1 MKSEDLRLNIIV
13 NGDAGRKEILDT
25 EKEISKLES
34 EIKSLKKAEGDH
46 SKEIS
51 ETNKKL
57 TEAKSKYAELQRQ
70 MNLGQKTMAE
80 LKSHI
85 KATRAALEK
94 AVPGTENWDALNA
107 ELIISQKRF
116 RELTTQAQNT
126 QNALRKGW
134 DNLGKLSV
142 ATNNIVQLYGRFSGQ
157 IEQAKQSWLQYDEA
171 LVDAMKTTGLSRDE
185 IEELSAE
192 LKKFDTRT
200 AQNEL
205 LSLAR
210 VGGKLGISGKEDL
223 LEFVSAADKINVAL
237 KEDLGGDAEAAIG
250 QIGKLVD
257 IFQLKGQMGLE
268 KAMLSVGSAINEL
281 GAASTAN
288 EGYIVNFTNRLAGIA
303 PNAKISIDKIL
314 GLAST
319 LDANAQAAETAATA
333 IGQTITAMFRKTE
346 TFAQIAKMPFEEF
359 RDLLNNDVNA
369 ALVKVLEGMKGDQGL
384 FDIVDAMDEMNL
396 NGQRATTVLGALAN
410 NVDMLKT
417 QQQLANEA
425 FQEGTSLTDEFN
437 TKNESATAIQEKLKK
452 RITETS
458 VEIGQK
464 LMPAANIAI
473 SGTNTFL
480 GVISKL
486 ITLLGKYGYA
496 IGTVTTLTALYI
508 AKKKIAYLFSAEF
521 RAALL
526 KEVAVLEASSKANSL
541 HTVTLKILAGG
552 YKTAGAAAK
561 AFGKA
566 LIANPVGLVIAA
578 VAALAQGIASLVSKS
593 REATKELRELNSRTI
608 DTTSSFVKAQAEID
622 KERKSLEELKEA
634 ATKAA
639 KGSDERKRAIEKINE
654 LYGDYLPHLLTEKTS
669 NEELETAL
677 ANVNTQLE
685 QRIKL
690 RARESAEL
698 DVLQQK
704 EDTVKATLHALGAEY
719 EKQNGRKMS
728 TSDIETL
735 TKGISKSYDAGQMTD
750 DLKDEISTVFGRDV
764 DWNTSAKHTVYAAPN
779 LPPTVKG
786 SATDSPLVNIG
797 NEFAKAAANGNELR
811 SVIKGL
817 YGDLT
822 SEPSGNITP
831 LGKLVD
837 GTTKNSGGGTGG
849 NGGSG
854 GGSDDDKW
862 RLDKDEAYLR
872 GKIDLQK
879 KYAAKEIATKDELD
893 AQILQLEID
902 TLDRRIK
909 SGKVGG
915 EELLKLQEQLAGKRA
930 QQTEK
935 ESRKDEQQAKEEAR
949 KKEEQAKTA
958 TQLAIDAEKDLKEKA
973 IKEENRRYEAEKKKA
988 EGNAESLEL
997 VEKIHQN
1004 KLDRIEID
1012 AFNREIKRL
1021 EDEHKLRRT
1030 QMENSQAAEL
1040 LAFKGT
1046 EEEKAALK
1054 RKHTQELAEFDVEY
1068 LQSLET
1074 MLQKVADD
1082 RTLEG
1087 MSVSLD
1093 DADYNKIMQQLADII
1108 KRKNA
1113 AAGNAQEASQEPSDS
1128 PKKESHSV
1136 LEGTGKGSLFGV
1148 SQEDWETLFS
1158 NIAQGKFGAEDLRT
1172 TIAGI
1177 GGAAQEAFSLAS
1189 KFMDLAKKKEDAQ
1202 LKEYKKNQDN
1212 RKNSLE
1218 KRLNAGLITESQYNA
1233 QVEQMDAE
1241 YDAYQEE
1248 LALKQAKR
1256 EKTMNLTQAIINTA
1270 LGVTSTLAQFGATPW
1285 GIAAAAVS
1293 AAMGAAEIAIIA
1305 SQPITTGAEEGGYIG
1320 VRRRQDGR
1328 TFNARMNPDA
1338 RGFVTQPTV
1347 IVGENGSEY
1356 VIPHEALENPSLLP
1370 IISTMETARRNG
1382 KLRSL
1387 NFSAVYPVTAMPG
1400 RVSGGFIDGG
1410 NSQPVAASSDGIDSP
1425 ASDAALTKAIEKLMK
1440 KLDEPITARV
1450 SMLGKGGI
1458 KETEEK
1464 YNRIKRRGQLG

>member
-25 EKEISKLES
+25 EKAISKLES
-34 EIKSLKKAEGDH
+34 ELKSLKKAEGDH
-46 SKEIS
+46 SKEIAD
-51 ETNKKL
+51 TNKRL

-70 MNLGQKTMAE
+70 MSLDQKTMAE

-94 AVPGTENWDALNA
+94 AVPGTDNWDALNA

-116 RELTTQAQNT
+116 RELAIQAKNT
-126 QNALRKGW
+126 QNTLLKGW
-134 DNLGKLSV
+134 DNFGKLSV
-142 ATNNIVQLYGRFSGQ
+142 ASNNIIQLYSRFSGR
-157 IEQAKQSWLQYDEA
+157 IDEAKQSWLQYDEA

-185 IEELSAE
+185 IEDLSE
-192 LKKFDTRT
+192 KLKKFDTRT

-210 VGGKLGISGKEDL
+210 VGGKLGLSAKEDL

-268 KAMLSVGSAINEL
+268 RAMLSVGSAINEL

-303 PNAKISIDKIL
+303 PNASISIDKIL

-333 IGQTITAMFRKTE
+333 IGQTITAIFKKTE
-346 TFAQIAKMPFEEF
+346 TFAEIASMPFEEF
-359 RDLLNNDVNA
+359 RNLLETDVNA
-369 ALVKVLEGMKGDQGL
+369 ALIKVLEGMKGDQGL
-384 FDIVDAMDEMNL
+384 FDIVDAMGEMHL

-417 QQQLANEA
+417 QQQLANAA
-425 FQEGTSLTDEFN
+425 FQEGTSLTNEFN
-437 TKNESATAIQEKLKK
+437 AKNESATAIQEKLKK

-464 LMPAANIAI
+464 LMPLSNEMIGHTGNFLKIISQLVGLIVKYEVALKVLGGSIVLYNI
-473 SGTNTFL
+473 
-480 GVISKL
+480 
-486 ITLLGKYGYA
+486 Y
-496 IGTVTTLTALYI
+496 
-508 AKKKIAYLFSAEF
+508 KKIAYLFSAEF
-521 RAALL
+521 RTAIL
-526 KEVAVLEASSKANSL
+526 KEVAVLEAAGKANSL
-541 HTVTLKILAGG
+541 HTVSLKILAGG

-566 LIANPVGLVIAA
+566 LIANPVGLVIAGI
-578 VAALAQGIASLVSKS
+578 AALAQGISFLVSKS
-593 REATKELRELNSRTI
+593 REATKELRELNKRTV

-622 KERKSLEELKEA
+622 KERKSLEELKDA

-639 KGSDERKRAIEKINE
+639 EGSDERKRVIDKINE
-654 LYGDYLPHLLTEKTS
+654 LYGDYLPNLLTEKSS

-677 ANVNTQLE
+677 KNVNTQLE
-685 QRIKL
+685 QKIKL
-690 RARESAEL
+690 QARENAEM
-698 DVLQQK
+698 DISKHRTDAIKGAVDAIIDSYKKINGQNMPAEAISSITTK
-704 EDTVKATLHALGAEY
+704 VATAYDT
-719 EKQNGRKMS
+719 N
-728 TSDIETL
+728 DIEGLKKDIEDSVGKELPTWDFYSL
-735 TKGISKSYDAGQMTD
+735 GNIKDWGLIS
-750 DLKDEISTVFGRDV
+750 LK
-764 DWNTSAKHTVYAAPN
+764 Y
-779 LPPTVKG
+779 
-786 SATDSPLVNIG
+786 
-797 NEFAKAAANGNELR
+797 EFQTAIDKGNELR
-811 SVIKGL
+811 ATVNGL
-817 YGDLT
+817 FGELGNG
-822 SEPSGNITP
+822 PSGNPAP
-831 LGKLVD
+831 LGSLVD
-837 GTTKNSGGGTGG
+837 GANGNTGTG
-849 NGGSG
+849 SK
-854 GGSDDDKW
+854 DKELSAEEKK
-862 RLDKDEAYLR
+862 RLEKE
-872 GKIDLQK
+872 
-879 KYAAKEIATKDELD
+879 AAKERE
-893 AQILQLEID
+893 
-902 TLDRRIK
+902 R
-909 SGKVGG
+909 
-915 EELLKLQEQLAGKRA
+915 QER
-930 QQTEK
+930 
-935 ESRKDEQQAKEEAR
+935 ESQREEQQRAKEEAKR
-949 KKEEQAKTA
+949 IEEQEK
-958 TQLAIDAEKDLKEKA
+958 LKGRLIIESEKDLTQKA
-973 IKEENRRYEAEKKKA
+973 LKEEERRYDEEKKTA
-988 EGNAESLEL
+988 EGNAELLEL
-997 VEKIHQN
+997 VERTHRNRIDKIQF
-1004 KLDRIEID
+1004 D

-1021 EDEHKLRRT
+1021 EEEHRLKRQ

-1054 RKHTQELAEFDVEY
+1054 RKHTAELANFDVEY
-1068 LQSLET
+1068 LQNLEA
-1074 MLQKVADD
+1074 MLQKVADAK
-1082 RTLEG
+1082 TLEG

-1113 AAGNAQEASQEPSDS
+1113 AVGTAQESSQEPSDS
-1128 PKKESHSV
+1128 PKKESHS
-1136 LEGTGKGSLFGV
+1136 LTEGTGKGSLFGV
-1148 SQEDWETLFS
+1148 SQDEWETFFANLKE
-1158 NIAQGKFGAEDLRT
+1158 GKFGAEDLQT
-1172 TIAGI
+1172 VVTGI

-1189 KFMDLAKKKEDAQ
+1189 KFMDLTKKKEDAQ
-1202 LKEYKKNQDN
+1202 LKDYKKNQDN
-1212 RKNSLE
+1212 RKKSLE

-1256 EKTMNLTQAIINTA
+1256 DKALNLTQAIINTA
-1270 LGVTSTLAQFGATPW
+1270 LSVTSTIAQLGATPW
-1285 GIAAAAVS
+1285 GIAAAAIA

-1305 SQPITTGAEEGGYIG
+1305 SQPVTSGAEEGGYIG
-1320 VRRRQDGR
+1320 VKRRQDDKS
-1328 TFNARMNPDA
+1328 FNARLNPDA
-1338 RGFVTQPTV
+1338 RGFVSSPTV

-1387 NFSAVYPVTAMPG
+1387 NFNAVYPATAMPG
-1400 RVSGGFIDGG
+1400 RVSGGFIDDG
-1410 NSQPVAASSDGIDSP
+1410 NSRIVTTSSDGHEGT
-1425 ASDAALTKAIEKLMK
+1425 ATDAALTKAIEKLTK

-1458 KETEEK
+1458 KETEDK
-1464 YNRIKRRGQLG
+1464 YNKLKRRGQLG

>member
-25 EKEISKLES
+25 KKEISKLES

-51 ETNKKL
+51 ETNKRL
-57 TEAKSKYAELQRQ
+57 TEAKSKYAELERQ
-70 MNLGQKTMAE
+70 MKLDQKTMAE

-116 RELTTQAQNT
+116 RELAIQAQNT

-142 ATNNIVQLYGRFSGQ
+142 AANNIVQLYGRFSGQ

-268 KAMLSVGSAINEL
+268 RAMLSVGSAINEL

-303 PNAKISIDKIL
+303 PNASISIDKIL

-333 IGQTITAMFRKTE
+333 IGQTITAMFKKTE

-359 RDLLNNDVNA
+359 RNLLETDVNA
-369 ALVKVLEGMKGDQGL
+369 ALIKVLEGMKGDQGL
-384 FDIVDAMDEMNL
+384 FDIVDAMGEMHL

-425 FQEGTSLTDEFN
+425 FQEGTSLTNEFN
-437 TKNESATAIQEKLKK
+437 TKNESATAIQDKLKK

-464 LMPAANIAI
+464 LMPAANMVIG
-473 SGTNTFL
+473 GTNTFL

-486 ITLLGKYGYA
+486 ITLLGKYQAA
-496 IGTVTTLTALYI
+496 IITVTGLTALYV

-526 KEVAVLEASSKANSL
+526 KEVAVLEAAGKANSL
-541 HTVTLKILAGG
+541 HTVSLKILAGG

-578 VAALAQGIASLVSKS
+578 VAALAQGISFLVSKS
-593 REATKELRELNSRTI
+593 REATKELRELNKRTV

-622 KERKSLEELKEA
+622 KERKSLEELKDA

-639 KGSDERKRAIEKINE
+639 EGSDERKRVIDKINE
-654 LYGDYLPHLLTEKTS
+654 LYGDYLPQLLTEKTS

-677 ANVNTQLE
+677 KNVNTQLE
-685 QRIKL
+685 QKIKL
-690 RARESAEL
+690 QARENAEM
-698 DVLQQK
+698 DIQK
-704 EDTVKATLHALGAEY
+704 HRTDAIKGAVDAIISSY
-719 EKQNGRKMS
+719 KKITGQNMPTEAIS
-728 TSDIETL
+728 SIT
-735 TKGISKSYDAGQMTD
+735 TK
-750 DLKDEISTVFGRDV
+750 V
-764 DWNTSAKHTVYAAPN
+764 
-779 LPPTVKG
+779 
-786 SATDSPLVNIG
+786 
-797 NEFAKAAANGNELR
+797 AKAYDTND
-811 SVIKGL
+811 IKGL
-817 YGDLT
+817 QKDIEESIGKELPTWDFYSLGNTKDWGLISLKSEFQTAIDKGIELRATVNGLFGDL
-822 SEPSGNITP
+822 SNGPSGNTAP
-831 LGKLVD
+831 LGSLVE
-837 GTTKNSGGGTGG
+837 GTNGNTGTG
-849 NGGSG
+849 SK
-854 GGSDDDKW
+854 DKELSAEEKK
-862 RLDKDEAYLR
+862 RLEKE
-872 GKIDLQK
+872 
-879 KYAAKEIATKDELD
+879 AAKERE
-893 AQILQLEID
+893 
-902 TLDRRIK
+902 R
-909 SGKVGG
+909 
-915 EELLKLQEQLAGKRA
+915 QERERQR
-930 QQTEK
+930 E
-935 ESRKDEQQAKEEAR
+935 EQQRAKEEAKR
-949 KKEEQAKTA
+949 IEEQEK
-958 TQLAIDAEKDLKEKA
+958 LKGRLIIESEKDLTQKA
-973 IKEENRRYEAEKKKA
+973 LKEEERRYDEEKKKA
-988 EGNAESLEL
+988 EGNAELLEL
-997 VEKIHQN
+997 VERTHRNRIDKIQF
-1004 KLDRIEID
+1004 D

-1021 EDEHKLRRT
+1021 EEEHRLKRQ

-1054 RKHTQELAEFDVEY
+1054 RKHTAELANFDVEY
-1068 LQSLET
+1068 LQNLEA
-1074 MLQKVADD
+1074 MLQKVADAK
-1082 RTLEG
+1082 TLEG

-1093 DADYNKIMQQLADII
+1093 DADYNKIMQQLTDII

-1113 AAGNAQEASQEPSDS
+1113 AVGTAQESSQEPSDS
-1128 PKKESHSV
+1128 PKKESHS
-1136 LEGTGKGSLFGV
+1136 LTEGTGKGSLFGV
-1148 SQEDWETLFS
+1148 SQDEWETFFANLKE
-1158 NIAQGKFGAEDLRT
+1158 GKFGAEDLQT
-1172 TIAGI
+1172 VVTGI

-1189 KFMDLAKKKEDAQ
+1189 KFMDLTKKKEDAQ
-1202 LKEYKKNQDN
+1202 LKDYKKNQDN
-1212 RKNSLE
+1212 RKKSLE

-1256 EKTMNLTQAIINTA
+1256 DKALNLTQAIINTA
-1270 LGVTSTLAQFGATPW
+1270 LSVTSTIAQLGATPW
-1285 GIAAAAVS
+1285 GIAAAAIA

-1305 SQPITTGAEEGGYIG
+1305 SQPVTSGAEEGGYIG
-1320 VRRRQDGR
+1320 VKRRQDGKS
-1328 TFNARMNPDA
+1328 FNARLNPDA
-1338 RGFVTQPTV
+1338 RGFVSSPTV

-1387 NFSAVYPVTAMPG
+1387 NFNAVYPATAMPG
-1400 RVSGGFIDGG
+1400 RVSGGFIDDG
-1410 NSQPVAASSDGIDSP
+1410 NSRIVTTSSDGHEGT
-1425 ASDAALTKAIEKLMK
+1425 ATDAALTKAIEKLTK

-1458 KETEEK
+1458 KETEDK
-1464 YNRIKRRGQLG
+1464 YNKLKRRGQLG

>member
-25 EKEISKLES
+25 EKAISKLES
-34 EIKSLKKAEGDH
+34 ELKSLKKAEGDH

-57 TEAKSKYAELQRQ
+57 TDAKSKYAELQRQ
-70 MNLGQKTMAE
+70 MNLDQKTMAE

-85 KATRAALEK
+85 KTTRAALEK
-94 AVPGTENWDALNA
+94 AVPGTKNWDALNA
-107 ELIISQKRF
+107 ELMETRKRF
-116 RELTTQAQNT
+116 RELEKQSLSTKDVLSETLTNIGNMAIGARAIT
-126 QNALRKGW
+126 DIISGLW
-134 DNLGKLSV
+134 DK
-142 ATNNIVQLYGRFSGQ
+142 T
-157 IEQAKQSWLQYDEA
+157 EQARESWLQYDEA

-185 IEELSAE
+185 IEELSEE

-210 VGGKLGISGKEDL
+210 VGGKLGLSGKEDL

-268 KAMLSVGSAINEL
+268 RAMLSVGSAINEL

-303 PNAKISIDKIL
+303 PNASISIDKIL

-333 IGQTITAMFRKTE
+333 IGQTITAMFKKTE

-359 RDLLNNDVNA
+359 RDLLTNDVNG

-384 FDIVDAMDEMNL
+384 FDIVDAMDEMHL

-425 FQEGTSLTDEFN
+425 FQEGTSLTNEFN

-464 LMPAANIAI
+464 LMPIANMTIGV
-473 SGTNTFL
+473 SNSFL
-480 GVISKL
+480 GIISKL

-496 IGTVTTLTALYI
+496 IGTATALTALYI
-508 AKKKIAYLFSAEF
+508 AKKKIAYLFSADF

-526 KEVAVLEASSKANSL
+526 KEVATLEAAGKANSL
-541 HTVTLKILAGG
+541 HTVSLKILAGG

-578 VAALAQGIASLVSKS
+578 VAVLAQGIASLVSKS
-593 REATKELRELNSRTI
+593 REATRELRELNSRTI
-608 DTTSSFVKAQAEID
+608 DTTSSFVKAQSEID
-622 KERKSLEELKEA
+622 KERKSLEELKDA

-639 KGSDERKRAIEKINE
+639 EGSDERKRVIDKINE
-654 LYGDYLPHLLTEKTS
+654 LYGDYLPNLLTEKTS

-677 ANVNTQLE
+677 KSVNTQLE
-685 QRIKL
+685 QKIKL
-690 RARESAEL
+690 QARENAEM
-698 DVLQQK
+698 DIQK
-704 EDTVKATLHALGAEY
+704 HRTDAIKGAVDAIISSY
-719 EKQNGRKMS
+719 KKITGQNMPAEAIS
-728 TSDIETL
+728 SIT
-735 TKGISKSYDAGQMTD
+735 TK
-750 DLKDEISTVFGRDV
+750 V
-764 DWNTSAKHTVYAAPN
+764 
-779 LPPTVKG
+779 
-786 SATDSPLVNIG
+786 
-797 NEFAKAAANGNELR
+797 AKAYDTND
-811 SVIKGL
+811 IKGL
-817 YGDLT
+817 QKDIEESIGKELPTWDFYSLGNTKDWGLISLKSEFQTAIDKGIELRATVNGLFGDL
-822 SEPSGNITP
+822 SNGPSGNTAP
-831 LGKLVD
+831 LGSLVE
-837 GTTKNSGGGTGG
+837 GTNGNAGTDPKNKELSAEER
-849 NGGSG
+849 
-854 GGSDDDKW
+854 K
-862 RLDKDEAYLR
+862 RLEEEA
-872 GKIDLQK
+872 K
-879 KYAAKEIATKDELD
+879 KERER
-893 AQILQLEID
+893 QERERQ
-902 TLDRRIK
+902 R
-909 SGKVGG
+909 
-915 EELLKLQEQLAGKRA
+915 EEK
-930 QQTEK
+930 
-935 ESRKDEQQAKEEAR
+935 QQAKEEAR
-949 KKEEQAKTA
+949 KIEEQEKLKGRLIIESETDLTEKALKEEQ
-958 TQLAIDAEKDLKEKA
+958 L
-973 IKEENRRYEAEKKKA
+973 RYDEEKKTA
-988 EGNAESLEL
+988 EGNAELLEL
-997 VEKIHQN
+997 VERTHRNRIDKIQF
-1004 KLDRIEID
+1004 D

-1021 EDEHKLRRT
+1021 EDEHRLKRQ

-1054 RKHTQELAEFDVEY
+1054 RKHTAELANFDVEY
-1068 LQSLET
+1068 LQNLEA
-1074 MLQKVADD
+1074 MLQEVADTK
-1082 RTLEG
+1082 TLEG

-1108 KRKNA
+1108 RRKNA
-1113 AAGNAQEASQEPSDS
+1113 AAGTAQEASQEPSDGNR
-1128 PKKESHSV
+1128 KESHS
-1136 LEGTGKGSLFGV
+1136 LTEGTGKGSLFGV
-1148 SQEDWETLFS
+1148 SQDDWETFFANLKE
-1158 NIAQGKFGAEDLRT
+1158 GKFGAEDLQT
-1172 TIAGI
+1172 VVAGI

-1189 KFMDLAKKKEDAQ
+1189 KFMDLTKKKEDAQ
-1202 LKEYKKNQDN
+1202 LKDYKKNQDN
-1212 RKNSLE
+1212 RKKSLE

-1256 EKTMNLTQAIINTA
+1256 DKALNLTQAIINTA
-1270 LGVTSTLAQFGATPW
+1270 LSVTSTIAQLGATPW
-1285 GIAAAAVS
+1285 GIAAAAIA

-1305 SQPITTGAEEGGYIG
+1305 SQPVTSGAEEGGYIG
-1320 VRRRQDGR
+1320 VKRRQDGKS
-1328 TFNARMNPDA
+1328 FNARLNPDA
-1338 RGFVTQPTV
+1338 RGFVSSPTV

-1356 VIPHEALENPSLLP
+1356 VIPHEALENPTLLP

-1387 NFSAVYPVTAMPG
+1387 NFNAVYPATAMPG
-1400 RVSGGFIDGG
+1400 RVSGGFIDDG
-1410 NSQPVAASSDGIDSP
+1410 NSRIVTTSSDGHEGT
-1425 ASDAALTKAIEKLMK
+1425 ATDAALTKAIEKLTK

-1458 KETEEK
+1458 KETEDK
-1464 YNRIKRRGQLG
+1464 YNKLKRRGQLG

>member
-25 EKEISKLES
+25 EKAISKLES
-34 EIKSLKKAEGDH
+34 ELKSLKNAEGDH
-46 SKEIS
+46 SKEIAK
-51 ETNKKL
+51 TNKKL
-57 TEAKSKYAELQRQ
+57 SEAKSRYSELQRQ
-70 MNLGQKTMAE
+70 MTLDKMTMAE

-107 ELIISQKRF
+107 ELMETRKRF
-116 RELTTQAQNT
+116 RELEKQS
-126 QNALRKGW
+126 
-134 DNLGKLSV
+134 LSTKDV
-142 ATNNIVQLYGRFSGQ
+142 LSMTLTNIGNMAIGARAITDIISGLWNKT
-157 IEQAKQSWLQYDEA
+157 EQARESWLQYDEA

-185 IEELSAE
+185 IEDLSAG

-210 VGGKLGISGKEDL
+210 VGGKLGLSAKEDL

-268 KAMLSVGSAINEL
+268 RAMLSVGSAINEL

-303 PNAKISIDKIL
+303 PNASISIDKIL

-333 IGQTITAMFRKTE
+333 IGQTITAMFKKTE

-359 RDLLNNDVNA
+359 RNLLETDVNA
-369 ALVKVLEGMKGDQGL
+369 ALIKVLEGMKGDQGL
-384 FDIVDAMDEMNL
+384 FDIVDAMGEMHL

-410 NVDMLKT
+410 NVEMLKE
-417 QQQLANEA
+417 QQSLANEA
-425 FQEGTSLTDEFN
+425 FMEGTSLTNEFN

-464 LMPAANIAI
+464 LMPIANMTIGV
-473 SGTNTFL
+473 SNSFL
-480 GVISKL
+480 GIISKL

-496 IGTVTTLTALYI
+496 IGTATALTALYI
-508 AKKKIAYLFSAEF
+508 AKKKIAYIFSADF

-526 KEVAVLEASSKANSL
+526 KEVAVLEAAGKANSL
-541 HTVTLKILAGG
+541 HTVSLKILAGG

-578 VAALAQGIASLVSKS
+578 VAALAQGISFLVSKS
-593 REATKELRELNSRTI
+593 REATKELRELNKRTV

-622 KERKSLEELKEA
+622 KERKSLEELKDA

-639 KGSDERKRAIEKINE
+639 EGSDERKRVIDKINE
-654 LYGDYLPHLLTEKTS
+654 LYGDYLPQLLTEKTS

-677 ANVNTQLE
+677 KNVNTQLE
-685 QRIKL
+685 QKIKL
-690 RARESAEL
+690 QARENAEM
-698 DVLQQK
+698 DIQQHK
-704 EDTVKATLHALGAEY
+704 MDAVKAALDSFNKRY
-719 EKQNGRKMS
+719 EKMNKGQSLSAAQVGSLTGALSQYYDMPDISHFIEMRDVIAGIFDETADNQDRQVNNIIALFTEAQENGVKLRSMVDGLFGVQSSGKNAPLG
-728 TSDIETL
+728 TL
-735 TKGISKSYDAGQMTD
+735 TGG
-750 DLKDEISTVFGRDV
+750 STE
-764 DWNTSAKHTVYAAPN
+764 N
-779 LPPTVKG
+779 
-786 SATDSPLVNIG
+786 
-797 NEFAKAAANGNELR
+797 
-811 SVIKGL
+811 
-817 YGDLT
+817 
-822 SEPSGNITP
+822 SG
-831 LGKLVD
+831 D
-837 GTTKNSGGGTGG
+837 GTGGTGSP
-849 NGGSG
+849 GSSTG
-854 GGSDDDKW
+854 ETAAEKSA
-862 RLDKDEAYLR
+862 LA
-872 GKIDLQK
+872 LQK
-879 KYAAKEIATKDELD
+879 GLEQVFQEINEESEKLFQETLKRIEQD
-893 AQILQLEID
+893 AEM
-902 TLDRRIK
+902 K
-909 SGKVGG
+909 
-915 EELLKLQEQLAGKRA
+915 
-930 QQTEK
+930 
-935 ESRKDEQQAKEEAR
+935 
-949 KKEEQAKTA
+949 
-958 TQLAIDAEKDLKEKA
+958 TQLVIDNEKDLTQKA
-973 IKEENRRYEAEKKKA
+973 IMEEDWRYEKERTKA
-988 EGNAESLEL
+988 GDNAELLEL
-997 VEKIHQN
+997 AETKHQN
-1004 KLDRIEID
+1004 NLDKIRLD
-1012 AFNREIKRL
+1012 AFNREVKRL

-1054 RKHTQELAEFDVEY
+1054 RKHTQELAEFDVKY
-1068 LQSLET
+1068 LQDLEEK
-1074 MLQKVADD
+1074 LQEIVDAK
-1082 RTLEG
+1082 TLEG
-1087 MSVSLD
+1087 MSVGFD
-1093 DADYNKIMQQLADII
+1093 EKQYREIMQQLADII

-1113 AAGNAQEASQEPSDS
+1113 AAGEAEEASQDPNEG
-1128 PKKESHSV
+1128 HSIK
-1136 LEGTGKGSLFGV
+1136 EGTGKGSILGV
-1148 SQEDWETLFS
+1148 AIDEWQVLIEHIKE
-1158 NIAQGKFGAEDLRT
+1158 GKLSAEDFQNVVT
-1172 TIAGI
+1172 GI
-1177 GGAAQEAFSLAS
+1177 GSAAEYAFSTAS
-1189 KFMDLAKKKEDAQ
+1189 KFMDLTKKKEDAQ
-1202 LKEYKKNQDN
+1202 LKDYKKNQDN
-1212 RKNSLE
+1212 RKKSLE

-1256 EKTMNLTQAIINTA
+1256 DKALNLTQAIINTA
-1270 LGVTSTLAQFGATPW
+1270 LSVTSTIAQLGATPW
-1285 GIAAAAVS
+1285 GIAAAAIA

-1305 SQPITTGAEEGGYIG
+1305 SQPVTSGAEEGGYIG
-1320 VRRRQDGR
+1320 VKRRQDGKS
-1328 TFNARMNPDA
+1328 FNARLNPDA
-1338 RGFVTQPTV
+1338 RGFVSSPTV

-1387 NFSAVYPVTAMPG
+1387 NFNAVYPATAMPG
-1400 RVSGGFIDGG
+1400 RASGGFIDDG
-1410 NSQPVAASSDGIDSP
+1410 NSRIVTTSSDGHEDT
-1425 ASDAALTKAIEKLMK
+1425 ATDAALTKAIEKLTK

-1458 KETEEK
+1458 KETEDK
-1464 YNRIKRRGQLG
+1464 YNKLKRRGQLG

>member
-25 EKEISKLES
+25 EKAISKLES
-34 EIKSLKKAEGDH
+34 ELKSLKNAEGDH
-46 SKEIS
+46 SKEIAK
-51 ETNKKL
+51 TNKKL
-57 TEAKSKYAELQRQ
+57 SEAKSRYSELQRQ
-70 MNLGQKTMAE
+70 MTLDKMTMAE

-107 ELIISQKRF
+107 ELMETRKRF
-116 RELTTQAQNT
+116 RELEKQS
-126 QNALRKGW
+126 
-134 DNLGKLSV
+134 LSTKDV
-142 ATNNIVQLYGRFSGQ
+142 LSMTLTNIGNMAIGARAITDIISGLWNKT
-157 IEQAKQSWLQYDEA
+157 EQARESWLQYDEA

-185 IEELSAE
+185 IEDLSAG

-210 VGGKLGISGKEDL
+210 VGGKLGLSAKEDL

-268 KAMLSVGSAINEL
+268 RAMLSVGSAINEL

-303 PNAKISIDKIL
+303 PNASISIDKIL

-333 IGQTITAMFRKTE
+333 IGQTITAMFKKTE

-359 RDLLNNDVNA
+359 RNLLETDVNA
-369 ALVKVLEGMKGDQGL
+369 ALIKVLEGMKGDQGL
-384 FDIVDAMDEMNL
+384 FDIVDAMGEMHL

-410 NVDMLKT
+410 NVEMLKE
-417 QQQLANEA
+417 QQSLANEA
-425 FQEGTSLTDEFN
+425 FMEGTSLTNEFN

-464 LMPAANIAI
+464 LMPIANMTIGV
-473 SGTNTFL
+473 SNSFL
-480 GVISKL
+480 GIISKL

-496 IGTVTTLTALYI
+496 IGTATALTALYI
-508 AKKKIAYLFSAEF
+508 AKKKIAYIFSADF

-526 KEVAVLEASSKANSL
+526 KEVAVLEAAGKANSL
-541 HTVTLKILAGG
+541 HTVSLKILAGG

-578 VAALAQGIASLVSKS
+578 VAALAQGISFLVSKS
-593 REATKELRELNSRTI
+593 REATKELRELNKRTV

-622 KERKSLEELKEA
+622 KERKSLEELKDA

-639 KGSDERKRAIEKINE
+639 EGSDERKRVIDKINE
-654 LYGDYLPHLLTEKTS
+654 LYGDYLPQLLTEKTS

-677 ANVNTQLE
+677 KNVNTQLE
-685 QRIKL
+685 QKIKL
-690 RARESAEL
+690 QARENAEM
-698 DVLQQK
+698 DIQQHK
-704 EDTVKATLHALGAEY
+704 MDAVKAALDSFNKRY
-719 EKQNGRKMS
+719 EKMNKGQSLSAAQVGSLTGALSQYYDMPDISHFIEMRDVIAGIFDETADNQDRQVNNIIALFTEAQENGVKLRSMVDGLFGVQSSGKNAPLG
-728 TSDIETL
+728 TL
-735 TKGISKSYDAGQMTD
+735 TGG
-750 DLKDEISTVFGRDV
+750 STE
-764 DWNTSAKHTVYAAPN
+764 N
-779 LPPTVKG
+779 
-786 SATDSPLVNIG
+786 
-797 NEFAKAAANGNELR
+797 
-811 SVIKGL
+811 
-817 YGDLT
+817 
-822 SEPSGNITP
+822 SG
-831 LGKLVD
+831 D
-837 GTTKNSGGGTGG
+837 GTGGTGSP
-849 NGGSG
+849 GSSTG
-854 GGSDDDKW
+854 ETAAEKSA
-862 RLDKDEAYLR
+862 LA
-872 GKIDLQK
+872 LQK
-879 KYAAKEIATKDELD
+879 GLEQVFQEINEESEKLFQETLKRIEQD
-893 AQILQLEID
+893 AEM
-902 TLDRRIK
+902 K
-909 SGKVGG
+909 
-915 EELLKLQEQLAGKRA
+915 
-930 QQTEK
+930 
-935 ESRKDEQQAKEEAR
+935 
-949 KKEEQAKTA
+949 
-958 TQLAIDAEKDLKEKA
+958 TQLVIDNEKDLTQKA
-973 IKEENRRYEAEKKKA
+973 IMEEDWRYEKERTKA
-988 EGNAESLEL
+988 GDNAELLEL
-997 VEKIHQN
+997 AETKHQN
-1004 KLDRIEID
+1004 NLDKIRLD
-1012 AFNREIKRL
+1012 AFNREVKRL

-1054 RKHTQELAEFDVEY
+1054 RKHTQELAEFDVKY
-1068 LQSLET
+1068 LQDLEEK
-1074 MLQKVADD
+1074 LQEIVDAK
-1082 RTLEG
+1082 TLEG
-1087 MSVSLD
+1087 MSVGFD
-1093 DADYNKIMQQLADII
+1093 EKQYREIMQQLADII

-1113 AAGNAQEASQEPSDS
+1113 AAGEAEEASQDPNEG
-1128 PKKESHSV
+1128 HSIK
-1136 LEGTGKGSLFGV
+1136 EGTGKGSILGV
-1148 SQEDWETLFS
+1148 AIDEWQVLIEHIKE
-1158 NIAQGKFGAEDLRT
+1158 GKLSAEDFQNVVT
-1172 TIAGI
+1172 GI
-1177 GGAAQEAFSLAS
+1177 GSAAEYAFSTAS
-1189 KFMDLAKKKEDAQ
+1189 KFMDLTKKKEDAQ
-1202 LKEYKKNQDN
+1202 LKDYKKNQDN
-1212 RKNSLE
+1212 RKKSLE

-1256 EKTMNLTQAIINTA
+1256 DKALNLTQAIINTA
-1270 LGVTSTLAQFGATPW
+1270 LSVTSTIAQLGATPW
-1285 GIAAAAVS
+1285 GIAAAAIA

-1305 SQPITTGAEEGGYIG
+1305 SQPVTSGAEEGGYIG
-1320 VRRRQDGR
+1320 VKRRQDGKS
-1328 TFNARMNPDA
+1328 FNARLNPDA
-1338 RGFVTQPTV
+1338 RGFVSSPTV

-1356 VIPHEALENPSLLP
+1356 VIPHEALENPTLLP

-1387 NFSAVYPVTAMPG
+1387 NFSAVYPATAMPG
-1400 RVSGGFIDGG
+1400 RVSGGFIDEG
-1410 NSQPVAASSDGIDSP
+1410 NSRIVTTSSDGHEGT
-1425 ASDAALTKAIEKLMK
+1425 ATDAALAKAIEKLTK

-1458 KETEEK
+1458 KETEDK
-1464 YNRIKRRGQLG
+1464 YNKLKRRGQLG

>member
-25 EKEISKLES
+25 EKAISKLES
-34 EIKSLKKAEGDH
+34 ELKSLKKAEGDH

-57 TEAKSKYAELQRQ
+57 TDAKSKYAELQRQ
-70 MNLGQKTMAE
+70 ISLDGKTMAE
-80 LKSHI
+80 LKTHVT
-85 KATRAALEK
+85 ATRAALSK
-94 AVPGTENWDALNA
+94 AVPGTDNWVALNN
-107 ELIISQKRF
+107 ELLVSSKRLKAL
-116 RELTTQAQNT
+116 ENQAKNT
-126 QNALRKGW
+126 KEVVSEVWHSWSG
-134 DNLGKLSV
+134 V
-142 ATNNIVQLYGRFSGQ
+142 AVAANNISNLISRYSGQ
-157 IEQAKQSWLQYDEA
+157 IEEAKQSWLQYDEA

-268 KAMLSVGSAINEL
+268 RAMLSVGSAINEL

-303 PNAKISIDKIL
+303 PNASISIDKIL

-359 RDLLNNDVNA
+359 RDLLTNDVNG

-384 FDIVDAMDEMNL
+384 FNIVDAMDEMNL

-425 FQEGTSLTDEFN
+425 FQEGTSLTNEFN
-437 TKNESATAIQEKLKK
+437 TKNESATAIQDKLKK

-464 LMPAANIAI
+464 LMPAANMVIG
-473 SGTNTFL
+473 GTNTFL

-486 ITLLGKYGYA
+486 ITLFGKYQAA
-496 IGTVTTLTALYI
+496 IITVTGLTALYV

-578 VAALAQGIASLVSKS
+578 VAALAHGIAFLVSKS
-593 REATKELRELNSRTI
+593 REATKELRDLNKRTV

-622 KERKSLEELKEA
+622 KERKSLEELKDA
-634 ATKAA
+634 ATSAA
-639 KGSDERKRAIEKINE
+639 EGSDERKRAIDKINE
-654 LYGDYLPHLLTEKTS
+654 LYGDYLPQLLTEKTS

-677 ANVNTQLE
+677 KNVNTQLE
-685 QRIKL
+685 QKIKL
-690 RARESAEL
+690 QARENAEM
-698 DVLQQK
+698 DIQQHK
-704 EDTVKATLHALGAEY
+704 MDAVKAALGSFNKRY
-719 EKQNGRKMS
+719 EEMNKGQSMSAAQIGSLTGALSQYYDMPDISHFIEMRDVIAGIFNETADNQDRQVNNIIALFTEAQENGVKLRSMVDGLFGVQSSGKNAPLG
-728 TSDIETL
+728 TL
-735 TKGISKSYDAGQMTD
+735 TDG
-750 DLKDEISTVFGRDV
+750 STED
-764 DWNTSAKHTVYAAPN
+764 
-779 LPPTVKG
+779 
-786 SATDSPLVNIG
+786 
-797 NEFAKAAANGNELR
+797 
-811 SVIKGL
+811 
-817 YGDLT
+817 
-822 SEPSGNITP
+822 
-831 LGKLVD
+831 
-837 GTTKNSGGGTGG
+837 SGGGTGG
-849 NGGSG
+849 TGSP
-854 GGSDDDKW
+854 GSSTGETAAEKSA
-862 RLDKDEAYLR
+862 LA
-872 GKIDLQK
+872 IQK
-879 KYAAKEIATKDELD
+879 GLEQVFQEINEESEKLFQETLKRIEQD
-893 AQILQLEID
+893 AEM
-902 TLDRRIK
+902 K
-909 SGKVGG
+909 
-915 EELLKLQEQLAGKRA
+915 
-930 QQTEK
+930 
-935 ESRKDEQQAKEEAR
+935 
-949 KKEEQAKTA
+949 
-958 TQLAIDAEKDLKEKA
+958 TQLVIDNEKDLTQKA
-973 IKEENRRYEAEKKKA
+973 IMEEDLRYEKERAKA
-988 EGNAESLEL
+988 GDNAELLEL
-997 VEKIHQN
+997 AETKHQN
-1004 KLDRIEID
+1004 NLDKIRLD
-1012 AFNREIKRL
+1012 AFNREVKRL

-1054 RKHTQELAEFDVEY
+1054 RKHTAELANFDVEY
-1068 LQSLET
+1068 LQNLEA
-1074 MLQKVADD
+1074 MLQKVADAK
-1082 RTLEG
+1082 TLEG

-1113 AAGNAQEASQEPSDS
+1113 AVGTAQESSQEPSDS
-1128 PKKESHSV
+1128 PKKESHS
-1136 LEGTGKGSLFGV
+1136 LTEGTGKGSLFGV
-1148 SQEDWETLFS
+1148 SQDEWETFFANLKE
-1158 NIAQGKFGAEDLRT
+1158 GKFGAEDLQT
-1172 TIAGI
+1172 VVAGI

-1189 KFMDLAKKKEDAQ
+1189 KFMDLTKKKEDAQ
-1202 LKEYKKNQDN
+1202 LKDYKKNQDN
-1212 RKNSLE
+1212 RKKSLE

-1256 EKTMNLTQAIINTA
+1256 EKTLNLTQAIINTA
-1270 LGVTSTLAQFGATPW
+1270 LGVTSTLAQWGVPW
-1285 GIAAAAVS
+1285 GLIPAGIM

-1305 SQPITTGAEEGGYIG
+1305 SQPVTSGAEEGGFINMK
-1320 VRRRQDGR
+1320 RQQDGKS
-1328 TFNARMNPDA
+1328 FNARLNPDA
-1338 RGFVTQPTV
+1338 RGFVRQPTV

-1356 VIPHEALENPSLLP
+1356 VIPHEALENPSLMP

-1387 NFSAVYPVTAMPG
+1387 NFNAVYPATAMPG
-1400 RVSGGFIDGG
+1400 RVSGGFIDDG
-1410 NSQPVAASSDGIDSP
+1410 NSRIVTTSSDGHEGT
-1425 ASDAALTKAIEKLMK
+1425 ATDAALTKAIEKLTK

-1458 KETEEK
+1458 KETEDK
-1464 YNRIKRRGQLG
+1464 YNKLKRRGQLG

>member
-25 EKEISKLES
+25 EKAISKLES
-34 EIKSLKKAEGDH
+34 ELKSLKKAEGDH

-57 TEAKSKYAELQRQ
+57 TDAKSKYAELQRQ
-70 MNLGQKTMAE
+70 ISLDGKTMAE
-80 LKSHI
+80 LKTHVT
-85 KATRAALEK
+85 ATRAALSK
-94 AVPGTENWDALNA
+94 AVPGTDNWVALNN
-107 ELIISQKRF
+107 ELLVSSKRLKAL
-116 RELTTQAQNT
+116 ENQAKNT
-126 QNALRKGW
+126 KEVVSEVWHSWSG
-134 DNLGKLSV
+134 V
-142 ATNNIVQLYGRFSGQ
+142 AVAANNISNLISRYSGQ
-157 IEQAKQSWLQYDEA
+157 IEEAKQSWLQYDEA

-359 RDLLNNDVNA
+359 RDLLTNDVNG

-384 FDIVDAMDEMNL
+384 FNIVDAMDEMHL

-425 FQEGTSLTDEFN
+425 FQEGTSLTNEFN

-464 LMPAANIAI
+464 LMPAANMVIG
-473 SGTNTFL
+473 GTNTFL

-486 ITLLGKYGYA
+486 ITLFGKYQAA
-496 IGTVTTLTALYI
+496 IITVTGLTALYV

-578 VAALAQGIASLVSKS
+578 VAALAHGIAFLVSKS
-593 REATKELRELNSRTI
+593 REATKELRELNKRTV

-622 KERKSLEELKEA
+622 KERKSLEELKDA

-639 KGSDERKRAIEKINE
+639 EGSDERKRVIDKINE
-654 LYGDYLPHLLTEKTS
+654 LYGDYLPQLLTEKTS

-677 ANVNTQLE
+677 KNVNTQLE
-685 QRIKL
+685 QKIKL
-690 RARESAEL
+690 QARENAEM
-698 DVLQQK
+698 DIQQHK
-704 EDTVKATLHALGAEY
+704 MDAVKAALDSFNKRY
-719 EKQNGRKMS
+719 EKMNKGQSLSAAQVGSLTGALSQYYDMP
-728 TSDIETL
+728 DISHFIE
-735 TKGISKSYDAGQMTD
+735 M
-750 DLKDEISTVFGRDV
+750 RDV
-764 DWNTSAKHTVYAAPN
+764 IAGIFDETADNQDRQVNNIIALFTEAQEN
-779 LPPTVKG
+779 GVK
-786 SATDSPLVNIG
+786 
-797 NEFAKAAANGNELR
+797 LR
-811 SVIKGL
+811 SMVDGL
-817 YGDLT
+817 FGVQ
-822 SEPSGNITP
+822 SSGKNAP
-831 LGKLVD
+831 LGTLNGGSTENSGD
-837 GTTKNSGGGTGG
+837 GTGGTGSP
-849 NGGSG
+849 GSSTG
-854 GGSDDDKW
+854 ETAAEKSA
-862 RLDKDEAYLR
+862 LA
-872 GKIDLQK
+872 LQK
-879 KYAAKEIATKDELD
+879 GLEQVFQEINEESEKLFQETLKRIEQD
-893 AQILQLEID
+893 AEM
-902 TLDRRIK
+902 K
-909 SGKVGG
+909 
-915 EELLKLQEQLAGKRA
+915 
-930 QQTEK
+930 
-935 ESRKDEQQAKEEAR
+935 
-949 KKEEQAKTA
+949 
-958 TQLAIDAEKDLKEKA
+958 TQLVIDNEKDLTQKA
-973 IKEENRRYEAEKKKA
+973 IMEEDWRYEKERAKA
-988 EGNAESLEL
+988 GDNAELLEL
-997 VEKIHQN
+997 AETKHQN
-1004 KLDRIEID
+1004 NLDKIRLD
-1012 AFNREIKRL
+1012 AFNREVKRL

-1054 RKHTQELAEFDVEY
+1054 RKHTQELAEFDVKY
-1068 LQSLET
+1068 LQDLEEK
-1074 MLQKVADD
+1074 LQEVVDAK
-1082 RTLEG
+1082 TLEG
-1087 MSVSLD
+1087 MSVGFD
-1093 DADYNKIMQQLADII
+1093 EKQYREIMQQLADII

-1113 AAGNAQEASQEPSDS
+1113 AAGEAE
-1128 PKKESHSV
+1128 EYSHDPNEGHSIK
-1136 LEGTGKGSLFGV
+1136 EGTGKGSILGV
-1148 SQEDWETLFS
+1148 AIDEWQVLIEHIKE
-1158 NIAQGKFGAEDLRT
+1158 GKLSAEDFQNVVT
-1172 TIAGI
+1172 GI
-1177 GGAAQEAFSLAS
+1177 GSAAEYAFSTAS
-1189 KFMDLAKKKEDAQ
+1189 KFIDLAKKKEDAQ
-1202 LKEYKKNQDN
+1202 LKEYKKNQDA

-1248 LALKQAKR
+1248 LAIKQAKR
-1256 EKTMNLTQAIINTA
+1256 EKALNLTQAIINTA
-1270 LGVTSTLAQFGATPW
+1270 LSVTSTIAQLGATPW
-1285 GIAAAAVS
+1285 GIAAAAIG
-1293 AAMGAAEIAIIA
+1293 AAMGAVQIALIA
-1305 SQPITTGAEEGGYIG
+1305 SQPVTAGAEEGGYIG
-1320 VRRRQDGR
+1320 VRRQQDGKS
-1328 TFNARMNPDA
+1328 FNARLNPDA
-1338 RGFVTQPTV
+1338 RGFVRQPTV

-1356 VIPHEALENPSLLP
+1356 VIPHEALENPSLIP

-1387 NFSAVYPVTAMPG
+1387 NFSAVYPATAMPG
-1400 RVSGGFIDGG
+1400 RASGGFVAQEG
-1410 NSQPVAASSDGIDSP
+1410 SQGSLIIPEQTSSAG
-1425 ASDAALTKAIEKLMK
+1425 DAALTKAIEKLMK

-1458 KETEEK
+1458 RETEEK
-1464 YNRIKRRGQLG
+1464 YNKLRRRGQLG

>member
-25 EKEISKLES
+25 EKAISKLES
-34 EIKSLKKAEGDH
+34 ELKSLKKAEGDH

-57 TEAKSKYAELQRQ
+57 TDAKSKFAELQRQ
-70 MNLGQKTMAE
+70 MNLDQKTMAE

-94 AVPGTENWDALNA
+94 AVPGTENWNVLNA
-107 ELIISQKRF
+107 ELLECRKRF
-116 RELTTQAQNT
+116 AEL
-126 QNALRKGW
+126 
-134 DNLGKLSV
+134 
-142 ATNNIVQLYGRFSGQ
+142 
-157 IEQAKQSWLQYDEA
+157 AKQSQSTKAVLSNTFTNIGNISIGIKALIDIASGLWNKTEQAREAWLQYDEA

-268 KAMLSVGSAINEL
+268 RAMLSVGSAINEL

-303 PNAKISIDKIL
+303 PNASISIDKIL

-359 RDLLNNDVNA
+359 RDLLTNDVNG

-384 FDIVDAMDEMNL
+384 FNIVDAMDEMNL

-425 FQEGTSLTDEFN
+425 FQEGTSLTNEFN
-437 TKNESATAIQEKLKK
+437 TKNESATAIQDKLKK

-464 LMPAANIAI
+464 LMPAANMVIG
-473 SGTNTFL
+473 GTNTFL

-486 ITLLGKYGYA
+486 ITLFGKYQAA
-496 IGTVTTLTALYI
+496 IITVTGLTALYV

-578 VAALAQGIASLVSKS
+578 VAALAHGIAFLVSKS
-593 REATKELRELNSRTI
+593 REATKELRDLNKRTV

-622 KERKSLEELKEA
+622 KERKSLEELKDA
-634 ATKAA
+634 ATSAA
-639 KGSDERKRAIEKINE
+639 EGSDERKRAIDKINE
-654 LYGDYLPHLLTEKTS
+654 LYGDYLPQLLTEKTS

-677 ANVNTQLE
+677 TNVNTQLE
-685 QRIKL
+685 KKIKL
-690 RARESAEL
+690 QARDNAEM
-698 DVLQQK
+698 DIQQHRTDAIKGAVNAIISSYK
-704 EDTVKATLHALGAEY
+704 EINGQNMPAEAISSITTKVATAYDT
-719 EKQNGRKMS
+719 N
-728 TSDIETL
+728 DIEGLKKDIEESIGKKLPTWDFYSL
-735 TKGISKSYDAGQMTD
+735 GNIKDWGLISMK
-750 DLKDEISTVFGRDV
+750 
-764 DWNTSAKHTVYAAPN
+764 
-779 LPPTVKG
+779 
-786 SATDSPLVNIG
+786 
-797 NEFAKAAANGNELR
+797 NEFQTAIDKGNELR
-811 SVIKGL
+811 ATVNGL
-817 YGDLT
+817 FGDL
-822 SEPSGNITP
+822 SNGPSGNTAP
-831 LGKLVD
+831 LGSLVD
-837 GTTKNSGGGTGG
+837 GANGNTGTG
-849 NGGSG
+849 SK
-854 GGSDDDKW
+854 DKELSAEEKK
-862 RLDKDEAYLR
+862 RLEKE
-872 GKIDLQK
+872 
-879 KYAAKEIATKDELD
+879 AAKERE
-893 AQILQLEID
+893 
-902 TLDRRIK
+902 R
-909 SGKVGG
+909 
-915 EELLKLQEQLAGKRA
+915 QER
-930 QQTEK
+930 
-935 ESRKDEQQAKEEAR
+935 ESQREEQQRAKEEAKR
-949 KKEEQAKTA
+949 IEKQEKLKGRLIIES
-958 TQLAIDAEKDLKEKA
+958 EKDLTQKA
-973 IKEENRRYEAEKKKA
+973 LKEEERRYDEEKKTA
-988 EGNAESLEL
+988 EGNAELLEL
-997 VEKIHQN
+997 VERTHRNRIDKIQF
-1004 KLDRIEID
+1004 D

-1021 EDEHKLRRT
+1021 EEEHRLKRQ

-1054 RKHTQELAEFDVEY
+1054 RKHTAELANFDVEY
-1068 LQSLET
+1068 LQNLEA
-1074 MLQKVADD
+1074 MLQKVADAK
-1082 RTLEG
+1082 TLEG

-1113 AAGNAQEASQEPSDS
+1113 AVGTAQESSQEPSDS
-1128 PKKESHSV
+1128 PKKESHS
-1136 LEGTGKGSLFGV
+1136 LTEGTGKGSLFGV
-1148 SQEDWETLFS
+1148 SQDEWETFFANLKE
-1158 NIAQGKFGAEDLRT
+1158 GKFGAEDLQT
-1172 TIAGI
+1172 VVVGI

-1189 KFMDLAKKKEDAQ
+1189 KFMDLTKKKEDAQ
-1202 LKEYKKNQDN
+1202 LKDYKKNQDN
-1212 RKNSLE
+1212 RKKSLE

-1256 EKTMNLTQAIINTA
+1256 EKTLNLTQAIINTA
-1270 LGVTSTLAQFGATPW
+1270 LGVTSTLAQWGVPW
-1285 GIAAAAVS
+1285 GLIPAGIM

-1305 SQPITTGAEEGGYIG
+1305 SQPVTSGAEEGGFINMK
-1320 VRRRQDGR
+1320 RQQDGKS
-1328 TFNARMNPDA
+1328 FNARLNPDA
-1338 RGFVTQPTV
+1338 RGFVRQPTV

-1356 VIPHEALENPSLLP
+1356 VIPHEALENPSLMP

-1387 NFSAVYPVTAMPG
+1387 NFNAVYPATAMPG
-1400 RVSGGFIDGG
+1400 RVSGGFIDDG
-1410 NSQPVAASSDGIDSP
+1410 NSRIVTTSSDGHEGT
-1425 ASDAALTKAIEKLMK
+1425 ATDAALTKAIEKLTK

-1458 KETEEK
+1458 KETEDK
-1464 YNRIKRRGQLG
+1464 YNKLKRRGQLG

>member
-25 EKEISKLES
+25 EKAISKLES
-34 EIKSLKKAEGDH
+34 ELKSLKKAEGDH

-57 TEAKSKYAELQRQ
+57 TDAKSKYAELQRQ
-70 MNLGQKTMAE
+70 ISLDGKTMAE
-80 LKSHI
+80 LKTHVT
-85 KATRAALEK
+85 ATRAALSK
-94 AVPGTENWDALNA
+94 AVPGTDNWVALNN
-107 ELIISQKRF
+107 ELLVSSKRLKAL
-116 RELTTQAQNT
+116 ENQAKNT
-126 QNALRKGW
+126 KEVVSEVWHSWSG
-134 DNLGKLSV
+134 V
-142 ATNNIVQLYGRFSGQ
+142 AVAANNISNLISRYSGQ
-157 IEQAKQSWLQYDEA
+157 IEEAKQSWLQYDEA

-359 RDLLNNDVNA
+359 RDLLTNDVNG

-384 FDIVDAMDEMNL
+384 FNIVDAMDEMHL

-425 FQEGTSLTDEFN
+425 FQEGTSLTNEFN

-464 LMPAANIAI
+464 LMPAANMVIG
-473 SGTNTFL
+473 GTNTFL

-486 ITLLGKYGYA
+486 ITLFGKYQAA
-496 IGTVTTLTALYI
+496 IITVTGLTALYV

-578 VAALAQGIASLVSKS
+578 VAALAHGIAFLVSKS
-593 REATKELRELNSRTI
+593 REATKELRELNKRTV

-622 KERKSLEELKEA
+622 KERKSLEELKDA

-639 KGSDERKRAIEKINE
+639 EGSDERKRVIDKINE
-654 LYGDYLPHLLTEKTS
+654 LYGDYLPNLLTEKSS

-677 ANVNTQLE
+677 KNVNTQLE
-685 QRIKL
+685 QKIKL
-690 RARESAEL
+690 QARENAEM
-698 DVLQQK
+698 DIQQHRTDAIK
-704 EDTVKATLHALGAEY
+704 GAVDAIIDSYKKINGQNMPAEAISSITTKVATAYDT
-719 EKQNGRKMS
+719 N
-728 TSDIETL
+728 DIEGLKKDIEESVGKKLPTWDFYSL
-735 TKGISKSYDAGQMTD
+735 GNTKDWGLISLKS
-750 DLKDEISTVFGRDV
+750 
-764 DWNTSAKHTVYAAPN
+764 
-779 LPPTVKG
+779 
-786 SATDSPLVNIG
+786 
-797 NEFAKAAANGNELR
+797 EFQTAIDKGNELR
-811 SVIKGL
+811 ATVNGL
-817 YGDLT
+817 FGELGNG
-822 SEPSGNITP
+822 PSGNTAP
-831 LGKLVD
+831 LGSLVEDPNSDD
-837 GTTKNSGGGTGG
+837 GT
-849 NGGSG
+849 GSK
-854 GGSDDDKW
+854 SKKLSAEDKK
-862 RLDKDEAYLR
+862 RLEEKA
-872 GKIDLQK
+872 K
-879 KYAAKEIATKDELD
+879 KERER
-893 AQILQLEID
+893 QERERQ
-902 TLDRRIK
+902 R
-909 SGKVGG
+909 
-915 EELLKLQEQLAGKRA
+915 EEKQR
-930 QQTEK
+930 
-935 ESRKDEQQAKEEAR
+935 AKEEAKR
-949 KKEEQAKTA
+949 IEEQEELKGRLIIENEKDLTQKALKEEQ
-958 TQLAIDAEKDLKEKA
+958 
-973 IKEENRRYEAEKKKA
+973 RRYDEEKKKA
-988 EGNAESLEL
+988 EGNAELLEI
-997 VEKIHQN
+997 VEKTHRN
-1004 KLDRIEID
+1004 RIDKIQFD

-1021 EDEHKLRRT
+1021 EEEHRLKRQ

-1054 RKHTQELAEFDVEY
+1054 RKHTAELANFDVEY
-1068 LQSLET
+1068 LQNLEA
-1074 MLQKVADD
+1074 MLQKVADSGQI
-1082 RTLEG
+1082 EG

-1093 DADYNKIMQQLADII
+1093 DSEYNKVMQQLADII

-1113 AAGNAQEASQEPSDS
+1113 AVGTAQESSQEPSDS
-1128 PKKESHSV
+1128 PKKESHS
-1136 LEGTGKGSLFGV
+1136 LTEGTGKGSLFGV
-1148 SQEDWETLFS
+1148 SQDEWETFFANLKE
-1158 NIAQGKFGAEDLRT
+1158 GKFGAEDLQT
-1172 TIAGI
+1172 VVAGI

-1189 KFMDLAKKKEDAQ
+1189 KFMDLTKKKEDAQ
-1202 LKEYKKNQDN
+1202 LKDYKKNQDN
-1212 RKNSLE
+1212 RKKSLE

-1256 EKTMNLTQAIINTA
+1256 DKALNLTQAIINTA
-1270 LGVTSTLAQFGATPW
+1270 LSVTSTIAQLGATPW
-1285 GIAAAAVS
+1285 GIAAAAIA

-1305 SQPITTGAEEGGYIG
+1305 SQPVTSGAEEGGYIG
-1320 VRRRQDGR
+1320 IKRRQDGKS
-1328 TFNARMNPDA
+1328 FNARLNPDA
-1338 RGFVTQPTV
+1338 RGFVSSPTV

-1387 NFSAVYPVTAMPG
+1387 NFNAVYPATAMPG
-1400 RVSGGFIDGG
+1400 RVSGGFIDEG
-1410 NSQPVAASSDGIDSP
+1410 NSRIVTTSSDGHEDT
-1425 ASDAALTKAIEKLMK
+1425 ATDAALTKAIEKLTK

-1458 KETEEK
+1458 KETEDK
-1464 YNRIKRRGQLG
+1464 YNKLKRRGQLG

>member
-1 MKSEDLRLNIIV
+1 
-13 NGDAGRKEILDT
+13 
-25 EKEISKLES
+25 
-34 EIKSLKKAEGDH
+34 
-46 SKEIS
+46 
-51 ETNKKL
+51 
-57 TEAKSKYAELQRQ
+57 
-70 MNLGQKTMAE
+70 MNLDQKTMAE

-94 AVPGTENWDALNA
+94 AVPGTENWNVLNA
-107 ELIISQKRF
+107 ELLECRKRF
-116 RELTTQAQNT
+116 AEL
-126 QNALRKGW
+126 
-134 DNLGKLSV
+134 
-142 ATNNIVQLYGRFSGQ
+142 
-157 IEQAKQSWLQYDEA
+157 AKQSQSTKAVLSNTFTNIGNISIGIKALIDIASGLWNKTEQAREAWLQYDEA

-210 VGGKLGISGKEDL
+210 VGGKLGLSGKEDL

-268 KAMLSVGSAINEL
+268 RAMLSVGSAINEL

-303 PNAKISIDKIL
+303 PNASISIDKIL

-333 IGQTITAMFRKTE
+333 IGQTITAMFKKTE

-359 RDLLNNDVNA
+359 RNLLETDVNA
-369 ALVKVLEGMKGDQGL
+369 ALIKVLEGMKGDQGL
-384 FDIVDAMDEMNL
+384 FDIVDAMGEMHL

-425 FQEGTSLTDEFN
+425 FQEGTSLTNEFN
-437 TKNESATAIQEKLKK
+437 TKNESATAIQDKLKK

-464 LMPAANIAI
+464 LMPAANMVIG
-473 SGTNTFL
+473 GTNTFL

-486 ITLLGKYGYA
+486 ITLLGKYQAA
-496 IGTVTTLTALYI
+496 IITVTGLTALYV

-526 KEVAVLEASSKANSL
+526 KEVAVLEAAGKANSL
-541 HTVTLKILAGG
+541 HTVSLKILAGG

-578 VAALAQGIASLVSKS
+578 VAALAQGISFLVSKS
-593 REATKELRELNSRTI
+593 REATKELRELNKRTV

-622 KERKSLEELKEA
+622 KERKSLEELKDA

-639 KGSDERKRAIEKINE
+639 EGSDERKRVIDKINE
-654 LYGDYLPHLLTEKTS
+654 LYGDYLPQLLTEKTS

-677 ANVNTQLE
+677 KNVNTQLE
-685 QRIKL
+685 QKIKL
-690 RARESAEL
+690 QARENAEM
-698 DVLQQK
+698 DIQQHK
-704 EDTVKATLHALGAEY
+704 MDAVKAALDSFNKRY
-719 EKQNGRKMS
+719 EKMNKGQSLSAAQVGSLTGALSQYYDMPDISHFIEMRDVIAGIFDETADNHDRQVNNIIALFTEAQENGVKLRSMVDGLFGVQSSGKNAPLG
-728 TSDIETL
+728 TL
-735 TKGISKSYDAGQMTD
+735 TDG
-750 DLKDEISTVFGRDV
+750 STED
-764 DWNTSAKHTVYAAPN
+764 
-779 LPPTVKG
+779 
-786 SATDSPLVNIG
+786 
-797 NEFAKAAANGNELR
+797 
-811 SVIKGL
+811 
-817 YGDLT
+817 
-822 SEPSGNITP
+822 
-831 LGKLVD
+831 
-837 GTTKNSGGGTGG
+837 SGGGTGG
-849 NGGSG
+849 TGGKGGKGSSG
-854 GGSDDDKW
+854 SSLVETAAEKSA
-862 RLDKDEAYLR
+862 LA
-872 GKIDLQK
+872 LQK
-879 KYAAKEIATKDELD
+879 GLEQVFQEINEDSEKLFQETLKRIEQD
-893 AQILQLEID
+893 AEM
-902 TLDRRIK
+902 K
-909 SGKVGG
+909 
-915 EELLKLQEQLAGKRA
+915 
-930 QQTEK
+930 
-935 ESRKDEQQAKEEAR
+935 
-949 KKEEQAKTA
+949 
-958 TQLAIDAEKDLKEKA
+958 TQLVIDNEKDLTQKA
-973 IKEENRRYEAEKKKA
+973 IMEEDWRYEKERAKA
-988 EGNAESLEL
+988 GDNAELLEL
-997 VEKIHQN
+997 AETKHQN
-1004 KLDRIEID
+1004 NLDKIRLD
-1012 AFNREIKRL
+1012 AFNREVKRL

-1046 EEEKAALK
+1046 EEDKAALK
-1054 RKHTQELAEFDVEY
+1054 RKHTAELANFDVEY
-1068 LQSLET
+1068 LQNLEA
-1074 MLQKVADD
+1074 MLQKVADAK
-1082 RTLEG
+1082 TLEG

-1093 DADYNKIMQQLADII
+1093 DANYNKIMQQLADII

-1113 AAGNAQEASQEPSDS
+1113 AVGTAQESSQESSDG
-1128 PKKESHSV
+1128 PKKESHS
-1136 LEGTGKGSLFGV
+1136 LTEGTGKGDLFGV
-1148 SQEDWETLFS
+1148 SQDDWETFFANLKE
-1158 NIAQGKFGAEDLRT
+1158 GKFGAEDLQT
-1172 TIAGI
+1172 VVAGI

-1189 KFMDLAKKKEDAQ
+1189 KFMDLTKKKEDAQ
-1202 LKEYKKNQDN
+1202 LKDYKKNQDN
-1212 RKNSLE
+1212 RKKSLE

-1256 EKTMNLTQAIINTA
+1256 DKALNLTQAIINTA
-1270 LGVTSTLAQFGATPW
+1270 LSVTSTIAQLGATPW
-1285 GIAAAAVS
+1285 GIAAAAIA

-1305 SQPITTGAEEGGYIG
+1305 SQPVTSGAEEGGYIG
-1320 VRRRQDGR
+1320 VKRRQDGKS
-1328 TFNARMNPDA
+1328 FNARLNPDA
-1338 RGFVTQPTV
+1338 RGFVSSPTV

-1387 NFSAVYPVTAMPG
+1387 NFNAVYPATAMPG
-1400 RVSGGFIDGG
+1400 RVSGGFIDDG
-1410 NSQPVAASSDGIDSP
+1410 NSRIVTTSSDGREGT
-1425 ASDAALTKAIEKLMK
+1425 ATDAALTKAIEKLTK

-1458 KETEEK
+1458 KETEDK
-1464 YNRIKRRGQLG
+1464 YNKLKRRGQLG

>member
-25 EKEISKLES
+25 EKAISKLES
-34 EIKSLKKAEGDH
+34 ELKSLKKAEGDH

-57 TEAKSKYAELQRQ
+57 TDAKSKYAELQRQ
-70 MNLGQKTMAE
+70 ISLDGKTMAE
-80 LKSHI
+80 LKTHVT
-85 KATRAALEK
+85 ATRAALSK
-94 AVPGTENWDALNA
+94 AVPGTDNWVALNN
-107 ELIISQKRF
+107 ELLVSSKRLKAL
-116 RELTTQAQNT
+116 ENQAKNT
-126 QNALRKGW
+126 KEVVSEVWHSWSG
-134 DNLGKLSV
+134 V
-142 ATNNIVQLYGRFSGQ
+142 AVAANNISNLISRYSGQ
-157 IEQAKQSWLQYDEA
+157 IEEAKQSWLQYDEA

-359 RDLLNNDVNA
+359 RDLLTNDVNG

-384 FDIVDAMDEMNL
+384 FNIVDAMDEMHL

-425 FQEGTSLTDEFN
+425 FQEGTSLTNEFN

-464 LMPAANIAI
+464 LMPAANMVIG
-473 SGTNTFL
+473 GTNTFL

-486 ITLLGKYGYA
+486 ITLFGKYQAA
-496 IGTVTTLTALYI
+496 IITVTGLTALYV

-578 VAALAQGIASLVSKS
+578 VAALAHGIAFLVSKS
-593 REATKELRELNSRTI
+593 REATKELRELNKRTV

-622 KERKSLEELKEA
+622 KERKSLEELKDA

-639 KGSDERKRAIEKINE
+639 EGSDERKRVIDKINE
-654 LYGDYLPHLLTEKTS
+654 LYGDYLPQLLTEKTS

-677 ANVNTQLE
+677 KNVNTQLE
-685 QRIKL
+685 QKIKL
-690 RARESAEL
+690 QARENAEM
-698 DVLQQK
+698 DIQQHK
-704 EDTVKATLHALGAEY
+704 MDAVKAALDSFNKRY
-719 EKQNGRKMS
+719 EKMNKGQSLSAAQVGSLTGALSQYYDMPDISHFIEMRDVIAGIFNETIDNQDRQVNNIMALFTEAQENGAKLRSMVDGLFGVQSSGKNAPLG
-728 TSDIETL
+728 TL
-735 TKGISKSYDAGQMTD
+735 TDG
-750 DLKDEISTVFGRDV
+750 STED
-764 DWNTSAKHTVYAAPN
+764 
-779 LPPTVKG
+779 
-786 SATDSPLVNIG
+786 
-797 NEFAKAAANGNELR
+797 
-811 SVIKGL
+811 
-817 YGDLT
+817 
-822 SEPSGNITP
+822 
-831 LGKLVD
+831 
-837 GTTKNSGGGTGG
+837 SGGGTGG
-849 NGGSG
+849 KGSS
-854 GGSDDDKW
+854 GSSPVETAAEKSA
-862 RLDKDEAYLR
+862 LA
-872 GKIDLQK
+872 LQK
-879 KYAAKEIATKDELD
+879 GLEQVFQEVNEESEKLFQETLKRIEQD
-893 AQILQLEID
+893 AEM
-902 TLDRRIK
+902 K
-909 SGKVGG
+909 
-915 EELLKLQEQLAGKRA
+915 
-930 QQTEK
+930 
-935 ESRKDEQQAKEEAR
+935 
-949 KKEEQAKTA
+949 
-958 TQLAIDAEKDLKEKA
+958 TQLVIDNEKDLTQKA
-973 IKEENRRYEAEKKKA
+973 IMEEDLRYEKERAKA
-988 EGNAESLEL
+988 GDNAELLEL
-997 VEKIHQN
+997 AETKHQN
-1004 KLDRIEID
+1004 NLDKIRLD
-1012 AFNREIKRL
+1012 AFNREVKRL

-1054 RKHTQELAEFDVEY
+1054 RKHTAELANFDVEY
-1068 LQSLET
+1068 LQNLEA
-1074 MLQKVADD
+1074 MLQKVADAK
-1082 RTLEG
+1082 TLEG

-1093 DADYNKIMQQLADII
+1093 DANYNKIMQQLADII

-1113 AAGNAQEASQEPSDS
+1113 AVGTAQESSQEPSDS
-1128 PKKESHSV
+1128 PKKESHS
-1136 LEGTGKGSLFGV
+1136 LTEGTGNGSLFGV
-1148 SQEDWETLFS
+1148 SQDDWETFFANLKE
-1158 NIAQGKFGAEDLRT
+1158 GKFGAEDLQT
-1172 TIAGI
+1172 VVAGI

-1189 KFMDLAKKKEDAQ
+1189 KFMDLTKKKEDAQ
-1202 LKEYKKNQDN
+1202 LKDYKKNQDN
-1212 RKNSLE
+1212 RKKSLE

-1256 EKTMNLTQAIINTA
+1256 DKALNLTQAIINTA
-1270 LGVTSTLAQFGATPW
+1270 LSVTSTIAQLGATPW
-1285 GIAAAAVS
+1285 GIAAAAIA

-1305 SQPITTGAEEGGYIG
+1305 SQPVTSGAEEGGYIG
-1320 VRRRQDGR
+1320 VKRRQDGKS
-1328 TFNARMNPDA
+1328 FNARLNPDA
-1338 RGFVTQPTV
+1338 RGFVSSPTV

-1356 VIPHEALENPSLLP
+1356 VIPHEALENPTLLP

-1387 NFSAVYPVTAMPG
+1387 NFNAVYPATAMPG
-1400 RVSGGFIDGG
+1400 RVSGGFIDEG
-1410 NSQPVAASSDGIDSP
+1410 NSRIVTTSSDGHEDT
-1425 ASDAALTKAIEKLMK
+1425 ATDAALTKAIEKLTK

-1458 KETEEK
+1458 KETEDK
-1464 YNRIKRRGQLG
+1464 YNKLKRRGQLG

>member
-25 EKEISKLES
+25 EKAISKLES
-34 EIKSLKKAEGDH
+34 ELKSLKKAEGDH

-57 TEAKSKYAELQRQ
+57 TDAKSKFAELQRQ
-70 MNLGQKTMAE
+70 MNLDQKTMAE

-94 AVPGTENWDALNA
+94 AVPGTENWNVLNA
-107 ELIISQKRF
+107 ELLECRKRF
-116 RELTTQAQNT
+116 AEL
-126 QNALRKGW
+126 
-134 DNLGKLSV
+134 
-142 ATNNIVQLYGRFSGQ
+142 
-157 IEQAKQSWLQYDEA
+157 AKQSQSTKAVLSNTFTNIGNISIGIKALIDIASGLWNKTEQAREAWLQYDEA

-210 VGGKLGISGKEDL
+210 VGGKLGLSGKEDL

-257 IFQLKGQMGLE
+257 IFQLKRQMGLE
-268 KAMLSVGSAINEL
+268 RAMLSVGSAINEL

-303 PNAKISIDKIL
+303 PNASISIDKIL

-333 IGQTITAMFRKTE
+333 IGQTITAMFKKTE
-346 TFAQIAKMPFEEF
+346 TFAEIASMPFEEF
-359 RDLLNNDVNA
+359 RNLLETDVNA
-369 ALVKVLEGMKGDQGL
+369 ALIKVLEGMKGDQGL
-384 FDIVDAMDEMNL
+384 FDIVDAMGEMHL

-410 NVDMLKT
+410 NVEMLKE
-417 QQQLANEA
+417 QQSLANEA
-425 FQEGTSLTDEFN
+425 FQEGTSLTNEFN
-437 TKNESATAIQEKLKK
+437 TKNESATAIQDKLKK

-464 LMPAANIAI
+464 LMPAANMVIG
-473 SGTNTFL
+473 GTNTFL

-486 ITLLGKYGYA
+486 ITLLGKYQAA
-496 IGTVTTLTALYI
+496 IITVTGLTALYV

-526 KEVAVLEASSKANSL
+526 KEVAVLEAAGKANSL
-541 HTVTLKILAGG
+541 HTVSLKILAGG

-566 LIANPVGLVIAA
+566 LIANPVGLVIAGI
-578 VAALAQGIASLVSKS
+578 AALAQGISFLVSRS
-593 REATKELRELNSRTI
+593 REATKELRELNKRTV

-622 KERKSLEELKEA
+622 KERKSLEELKDA

-639 KGSDERKRAIEKINE
+639 EGSDERKRVIDKINE
-654 LYGDYLPHLLTEKTS
+654 LYGSYLPNLLTEKTS

-677 ANVNTQLE
+677 KSVNTQLE
-685 QRIKL
+685 QKIKL
-690 RARESAEL
+690 QARENAEM
-698 DVLQQK
+698 DIQQHRTDAIK
-704 EDTVKATLHALGAEY
+704 GAVNAIIDSYKKINGQNMPAEGISSITTKVATAYDT
-719 EKQNGRKMS
+719 N
-728 TSDIETL
+728 DIEGLKKDIEESIGKKLPTWDFYSL
-735 TKGISKSYDAGQMTD
+735 GNTKDWGLISLKS
-750 DLKDEISTVFGRDV
+750 
-764 DWNTSAKHTVYAAPN
+764 
-779 LPPTVKG
+779 
-786 SATDSPLVNIG
+786 
-797 NEFAKAAANGNELR
+797 EFQTAIDKGNELR
-811 SVIKGL
+811 ATVNGL
-817 YGDLT
+817 FGEL
-822 SEPSGNITP
+822 SNGPSGNTAP
-831 LGKLVD
+831 LGSLVD
-837 GTTKNSGGGTGG
+837 GANGNTGTG
-849 NGGSG
+849 SK
-854 GGSDDDKW
+854 DKELSAEEKK
-862 RLDKDEAYLR
+862 RLEKE
-872 GKIDLQK
+872 
-879 KYAAKEIATKDELD
+879 AAKERE
-893 AQILQLEID
+893 
-902 TLDRRIK
+902 R
-909 SGKVGG
+909 
-915 EELLKLQEQLAGKRA
+915 QERQR
-930 QQTEK
+930 E
-935 ESRKDEQQAKEEAR
+935 EQQRAKEEAKR
-949 KKEEQAKTA
+949 IEEQEK
-958 TQLAIDAEKDLKEKA
+958 LKGRLIIESEKDLTQKA
-973 IKEENRRYEAEKKKA
+973 LKEEERRYDEEKKKA
-988 EGNAESLEL
+988 EGNAELLEL
-997 VEKIHQN
+997 VERTHRNRIDKIQF
-1004 KLDRIEID
+1004 D

-1021 EDEHKLRRT
+1021 EEEHRLKRQ

-1054 RKHTQELAEFDVEY
+1054 RTHTAELANFDVEY
-1068 LQSLET
+1068 LQNLEA
-1074 MLQKVADD
+1074 MLQRVADSGQI
-1082 RTLEG
+1082 EG

-1093 DADYNKIMQQLADII
+1093 DSEYNKVMQQLADII

-1113 AAGNAQEASQEPSDS
+1113 AVGSAQESSQESSDG
-1128 PKKESHSV
+1128 PKKESHS
-1136 LEGTGKGSLFGV
+1136 LTEGTGKGDLFGV
-1148 SQEDWETLFS
+1148 SQDDWETFFANLKE
-1158 NIAQGKFGAEDLRT
+1158 GKFGAEDLQT
-1172 TIAGI
+1172 VVAGI

-1189 KFMDLAKKKEDAQ
+1189 KFMDLTKKKEDAQ
-1202 LKEYKKNQDN
+1202 LKDYKKNQDN
-1212 RKNSLE
+1212 RKKSLE

-1256 EKTMNLTQAIINTA
+1256 DKALNLTQAIINTA
-1270 LGVTSTLAQFGATPW
+1270 LSVTSTIAQLGATPW
-1285 GIAAAAVS
+1285 GIAAAAIA

-1305 SQPITTGAEEGGYIG
+1305 SQPVTSGAEEGGYIG
-1320 VRRRQDGR
+1320 VKRRQDGKS
-1328 TFNARMNPDA
+1328 FNARLNPDA
-1338 RGFVTQPTV
+1338 RGFVSSPTV

-1356 VIPHEALENPSLLP
+1356 VIPHEALENPTLLP

-1387 NFSAVYPVTAMPG
+1387 NFNAVYPATAMPG
-1400 RVSGGFIDGG
+1400 RVSGGFIDDG
-1410 NSQPVAASSDGIDSP
+1410 NSRIVTTSSDGHEGT
-1425 ASDAALTKAIEKLMK
+1425 ATDAALTKAIEKLTK

-1458 KETEEK
+1458 KETEDK
-1464 YNRIKRRGQLG
+1464 YNKLKRRGQLG

>member
-1 MKSEDLRLNIIV
+1 MRLNIIV

-25 EKEISKLES
+25 EKAISKLES
-34 EIKSLKKAEGDH
+34 ELKSLKNAEGDH
-46 SKEIS
+46 SKEIAK
-51 ETNKKL
+51 TNKKL
-57 TEAKSKYAELQRQ
+57 SEAKSRYSELQRQ
-70 MNLGQKTMAE
+70 MTLDKMTMAE

-85 KATRAALEK
+85 KETRAALEK
-94 AVPGTENWDALNA
+94 VVPGTDNWVVLNK
-107 ELIISQKRF
+107 ELKNSQQRF
-116 RELTTQAQNT
+116 RELINEARDT
-126 QNALRKGW
+126 K
-134 DNLGKLSV
+134 SV
-142 ATNNIVQLYGRFSGQ
+142 MKTVLKDWGTLAVAANNVIQIYNRFSGQ

-171 LVDAMKTTGLSRDE
+171 LVDAMKTTGLSREE

-268 KAMLSVGSAINEL
+268 RAMLSVGSAINEL

-303 PNAKISIDKIL
+303 PNASISIDKIL

-333 IGQTITAMFRKTE
+333 IGQTITAMFKKTE

-359 RDLLNNDVNA
+359 RDLLTNDVNG

-384 FDIVDAMDEMNL
+384 FDIVDAMDEMHL

-410 NVDMLKT
+410 NVEMLKE
-417 QQQLANEA
+417 QQSLANEA
-425 FQEGTSLTDEFN
+425 FMEGTSLTNEFN

-464 LMPAANIAI
+464 LMPIANMTIGV
-473 SGTNTFL
+473 SNSFL
-480 GVISKL
+480 GIISKL

-496 IGTVTTLTALYI
+496 IGTATALTALYI
-508 AKKKIAYLFSAEF
+508 AKKKIAYLFSADF

-526 KEVAVLEASSKANSL
+526 KEVATLEAAGKANSL
-541 HTVTLKILAGG
+541 HTVSLKILAGG

-578 VAALAQGIASLVSKS
+578 VAVLAQGIASLVSKS
-593 REATKELRELNSRTI
+593 REATRELRELNSRTI
-608 DTTSSFVKAQAEID
+608 DTTSSFVKAQSEID
-622 KERKSLEELKEA
+622 KERKSLEELKDA

-639 KGSDERKRAIEKINE
+639 EGSDERKRVIDKINE
-654 LYGDYLPHLLTEKTS
+654 LYGDYLPNLLTEKTS

-677 ANVNTQLE
+677 KNVNTQLE
-685 QRIKL
+685 QKIKL
-690 RARESAEL
+690 QARENAEM
-698 DVLQQK
+698 DIQK
-704 EDTVKATLHALGAEY
+704 HRTDAIKGAVDAIISSY
-719 EKQNGRKMS
+719 KKITGQNMPAEAIS
-728 TSDIETL
+728 SIT
-735 TKGISKSYDAGQMTD
+735 TK
-750 DLKDEISTVFGRDV
+750 V
-764 DWNTSAKHTVYAAPN
+764 
-779 LPPTVKG
+779 
-786 SATDSPLVNIG
+786 
-797 NEFAKAAANGNELR
+797 AKAYDTND
-811 SVIKGL
+811 IKGL
-817 YGDLT
+817 QKDIEESIGKELPTWDFYSLGNTKDWGLISLKSEFQTAIDKGIELRATVNGLFGDL
-822 SEPSGNITP
+822 SNGPSGNTAP
-831 LGKLVD
+831 LGSLVED
-837 GTTKNSGGGTGG
+837 TNGNAGTDPKNNELSAEE
-849 NGGSG
+849 
-854 GGSDDDKW
+854 KK
-862 RLDKDEAYLR
+862 RL
-872 GKIDLQK
+872 
-879 KYAAKEIATKDELD
+879 
-893 AQILQLEID
+893 
-902 TLDRRIK
+902 
-909 SGKVGG
+909 
-915 EELLKLQEQLAGKRA
+915 
-930 QQTEK
+930 EK
-935 ESRKDEQQAKEEAR
+935 EAKKERERQERERQREEKQQAKEEAR
-949 KKEEQAKTA
+949 KIEEQEKLKGRLIIESETDLTEKALKEEQ
-958 TQLAIDAEKDLKEKA
+958 
-973 IKEENRRYEAEKKKA
+973 RRYDEEKKTA
-988 EGNAESLEL
+988 EGNAELLEL
-997 VEKIHQN
+997 VERTHRNRIDKIQF
-1004 KLDRIEID
+1004 D

-1021 EDEHKLRRT
+1021 EEEHRLKRQ

-1046 EEEKAALK
+1046 EKEKAALK
-1054 RKHTQELAEFDVEY
+1054 RKHTAELANFDVEY
-1068 LQSLET
+1068 LRNLEA
-1074 MLQKVADD
+1074 MLQEVADSGQI
-1082 RTLEG
+1082 EG

-1113 AAGNAQEASQEPSDS
+1113 AVGTAQESSQESSDG
-1128 PKKESHSV
+1128 PKKESHS
-1136 LEGTGKGSLFGV
+1136 LTEGTGNGSLFGV
-1148 SQEDWETLFS
+1148 SQDDWETFFANLKE
-1158 NIAQGKFGAEDLRT
+1158 GKFGAEDLQT
-1172 TIAGI
+1172 VVAGI

-1189 KFMDLAKKKEDAQ
+1189 KFMDLTKKKEDAQ
-1202 LKEYKKNQDN
+1202 LKDYKKNQDN
-1212 RKNSLE
+1212 RKKSLE

-1256 EKTMNLTQAIINTA
+1256 DKALNLTQAIINTA
-1270 LGVTSTLAQFGATPW
+1270 LSVTSTIAQLGATPW
-1285 GIAAAAVS
+1285 GIAAAAIA

-1305 SQPITTGAEEGGYIG
+1305 SQPVTSGAEEGGYIG
-1320 VRRRQDGR
+1320 VKRRQDGKS
-1328 TFNARMNPDA
+1328 FNARLNPDA
-1338 RGFVTQPTV
+1338 RGFVSSPTV

-1387 NFSAVYPVTAMPG
+1387 NFNAVYPATAMPG
-1400 RVSGGFIDGG
+1400 RVSGGFIDDG
-1410 NSQPVAASSDGIDSP
+1410 NSRIVTTSSDGREGT
-1425 ASDAALTKAIEKLMK
+1425 ATDAALTKAIEKLTK

-1458 KETEEK
+1458 KETEDK
-1464 YNRIKRRGQLG
+1464 YNKLKRRGQLG

>member
-25 EKEISKLES
+25 EKAISKLES
-34 EIKSLKKAEGDH
+34 ELKSLKNAEGDH
-46 SKEIS
+46 SKEIA

-70 MNLGQKTMAE
+70 MNLDQKTIAE

-94 AVPGTENWDALNA
+94 AVPGTENWNALNA
-107 ELIISQKRF
+107 ELLECRKRF
-116 RELTTQAQNT
+116 AELAKQSQSTKTVLSNT
-126 QNALRKGW
+126 FTNIGNISIGIKALI
-134 DNLGKLSV
+134 DI
-142 ATNNIVQLYGRFSGQ
+142 ASGLWNKT
-157 IEQAKQSWLQYDEA
+157 EQARESWLQYDEA

-210 VGGKLGISGKEDL
+210 VGGKLGLSGKEDL

-268 KAMLSVGSAINEL
+268 RAMLSVGSAINEL

-303 PNAKISIDKIL
+303 PNASISIDKIL

-359 RDLLNNDVNA
+359 RDLLTNDVNG

-384 FDIVDAMDEMNL
+384 FDIVDAMDEMHL

-425 FQEGTSLTDEFN
+425 FQEGTSLTNEFN
-437 TKNESATAIQEKLKK
+437 TKNESATAIQDKLKK

-464 LMPAANIAI
+464 LMPAANLVIG
-473 SGTNTFL
+473 GTNTFL

-486 ITLLGKYGYA
+486 ITLFGKYQAA
-496 IGTVTTLTALYI
+496 IITVTGLTALYI

-566 LIANPVGLVIAA
+566 LIANPVGIVIAA
-578 VAALAQGIASLVSKS
+578 VAILAQGIASLVSKS

-608 DTTSSFVKAQAEID
+608 DTTSSFVKAQTEID
-622 KERKSLEELKEA
+622 KERKSLEDLKEA
-634 ATKAA
+634 AINAA
-639 KGSDERKRAIEKINE
+639 EGSDERKRAIDKINE
-654 LYGDYLPHLLTEKTS
+654 LYGDYLPQLLTEKTS

-677 ANVNTQLE
+677 TNVNTQLE
-685 QRIKL
+685 RKIKL
-690 RARESAEL
+690 QARENAEM
-698 DVLQQK
+698 DIQQHK
-704 EDTVKATLHALGAEY
+704 MDAVKAALGSFNKRY
-719 EKQNGRKMS
+719 EKMNKGQSMSAAQIGSLSGALSQYYDMPDISHFTEMRDVIAGIFNETIDNQDRQVNNIIALFSEAQENGAKLRSMVDGLFGVQS
-728 TSDIETL
+728 SGNSAPLGTL
-735 TKGISKSYDAGQMTD
+735 TDG
-750 DLKDEISTVFGRDV
+750 ST
-764 DWNTSAKHTVYAAPN
+764 
-779 LPPTVKG
+779 
-786 SATDSPLVNIG
+786 
-797 NEFAKAAANGNELR
+797 E
-811 SVIKGL
+811 
-817 YGDLT
+817 
-822 SEPSGNITP
+822 
-831 LGKLVD
+831 
-837 GTTKNSGGGTGG
+837 NSGGGTGG
-849 NGGSG
+849 KGSP
-854 GGSDDDKW
+854 GSSTGETAAEKSALALQKGLEQVSQEINEESEKLFQETLKRIEQDAEMKTQLVIDNEKNLTQKAIMEEDW
-862 RLDKDEAYLR
+862 RYEKERAKAGNNAELLELAETKHQNNLDKIRL
-872 GKIDLQK
+872 
-879 KYAAKEIATKDELD
+879 
-893 AQILQLEID
+893 
-902 TLDRRIK
+902 
-909 SGKVGG
+909 
-915 EELLKLQEQLAGKRA
+915 
-930 QQTEK
+930 
-935 ESRKDEQQAKEEAR
+935 
-949 KKEEQAKTA
+949 
-958 TQLAIDAEKDLKEKA
+958 
-973 IKEENRRYEAEKKKA
+973 
-988 EGNAESLEL
+988 
-997 VEKIHQN
+997 
-1004 KLDRIEID
+1004 D
-1012 AFNREIKRL
+1012 AFNREVKRL

-1054 RKHTQELAEFDVEY
+1054 RKHTAELANFDVEY
-1068 LQSLET
+1068 LQNLEA
-1074 MLQKVADD
+1074 MLQKVADAK
-1082 RTLEG
+1082 TLEG

-1113 AAGNAQEASQEPSDS
+1113 AVGTAQESSQESSDG
-1128 PKKESHSV
+1128 PKKESHS
-1136 LEGTGKGSLFGV
+1136 LTEGTGNGSLFGV
-1148 SQEDWETLFS
+1148 SQDDWETFFANLKE
-1158 NIAQGKFGAEDLRT
+1158 GKFGAEDLQT
-1172 TIAGI
+1172 VVAGI

-1189 KFMDLAKKKEDAQ
+1189 KFMDLTKKKEDAQ
-1202 LKEYKKNQDN
+1202 LKDYKKNQDN
-1212 RKNSLE
+1212 RKKSLE

-1233 QVEQMDAE
+1233 QVEQMGAE

-1256 EKTMNLTQAIINTA
+1256 DKALNLTQAIINTA
-1270 LGVTSTLAQFGATPW
+1270 LSVTSTIAQLGATPW
-1285 GIAAAAVS
+1285 GIAAAAIA

-1305 SQPITTGAEEGGYIG
+1305 SQPVTTGAEEGGFIN
-1320 VRRRQDGR
+1320 VKRRQDGKS
-1328 TFNARMNPDA
+1328 FNARLNPDA
-1338 RGFVTQPTV
+1338 RGFVSSPTV

-1356 VIPHEALENPSLLP
+1356 VIPHEALENPSLMP

-1387 NFSAVYPVTAMPG
+1387 NFSAIYPADRVQG
-1400 RVSGGFIDGG
+1400 RASGGFLADDSSQESSRGAVREETRSG
-1410 NSQPVAASSDGIDSP
+1410 N
-1425 ASDAALTKAIEKLMK
+1425 DAALTRAIERLTR
-1440 KLDEPITARV
+1440 KLDEPITATV

-1458 KETEEK
+1458 KETEDK
-1464 YNRIKRRGQLG
+1464 YNKLKRRGQLG

>member
-25 EKEISKLES
+25 EKAISKLES
-34 EIKSLKKAEGDH
+34 ELKSLKKAEGDH

-57 TEAKSKYAELQRQ
+57 TDAKSKYAELQRQ
-70 MNLGQKTMAE
+70 MNLDQKTMAE

-85 KATRAALEK
+85 KTTRAALEK
-94 AVPGTENWDALNA
+94 AVPGTKNWDALNA
-107 ELIISQKRF
+107 ELMETRKRF
-116 RELTTQAQNT
+116 RELEKQSLSTKDVLSETLTNIGNMAIGARAIT
-126 QNALRKGW
+126 DIISGLW
-134 DNLGKLSV
+134 DK
-142 ATNNIVQLYGRFSGQ
+142 T
-157 IEQAKQSWLQYDEA
+157 EQARESWLQYDEA

-185 IEELSAE
+185 IEELSEE

-210 VGGKLGISGKEDL
+210 VGGKLGLSGKEDL

-268 KAMLSVGSAINEL
+268 RAMLSVGSAINEL

-303 PNAKISIDKIL
+303 PNASISIDKIL

-333 IGQTITAMFRKTE
+333 IGQTITAMFKKTE

-359 RDLLNNDVNA
+359 RDLLTNDVNG

-384 FDIVDAMDEMNL
+384 FDIVDAMDEMHL

-425 FQEGTSLTDEFN
+425 FQEGTSLTNEFN

-464 LMPAANIAI
+464 LMPIANMTIGV
-473 SGTNTFL
+473 SNSFL
-480 GVISKL
+480 GIISKL

-496 IGTVTTLTALYI
+496 IGTATALTALYI
-508 AKKKIAYLFSAEF
+508 AKKKIAYLFSADF

-526 KEVAVLEASSKANSL
+526 KEVATLEAAGKANSL

-578 VAALAQGIASLVSKS
+578 VAVLAQGIASLVSKS
-593 REATKELRELNSRTI
+593 REATRELRELNSRTI
-608 DTTSSFVKAQAEID
+608 DTTSSFVKAQSEID
-622 KERKSLEELKEA
+622 KERKSLEELKDA

-639 KGSDERKRAIEKINE
+639 EGSDERKRVIDKINE
-654 LYGDYLPHLLTEKTS
+654 LYGDYLPNLLTEKTS

-677 ANVNTQLE
+677 KNVNTQLE
-685 QRIKL
+685 QKIKL
-690 RARESAEL
+690 QARENAEM
-698 DVLQQK
+698 DIQK
-704 EDTVKATLHALGAEY
+704 HRTDAIKGAVDAIISSY
-719 EKQNGRKMS
+719 KKITGQNMPAEAIS
-728 TSDIETL
+728 SIT
-735 TKGISKSYDAGQMTD
+735 TK
-750 DLKDEISTVFGRDV
+750 V
-764 DWNTSAKHTVYAAPN
+764 
-779 LPPTVKG
+779 
-786 SATDSPLVNIG
+786 
-797 NEFAKAAANGNELR
+797 AKAYDTND
-811 SVIKGL
+811 IKGL
-817 YGDLT
+817 QKDIEESIGKELPTWDFYSLGNTKDWGLISLKSEFQTAIDKGIELRATVNGLFGDL
-822 SEPSGNITP
+822 SNGPSGNTAP
-831 LGKLVD
+831 LGSLVE
-837 GTTKNSGGGTGG
+837 GTNGNAGTD
-849 NGGSG
+849 SK
-854 GGSDDDKW
+854 DKELSAEERK
-862 RLDKDEAYLR
+862 RL
-872 GKIDLQK
+872 
-879 KYAAKEIATKDELD
+879 
-893 AQILQLEID
+893 
-902 TLDRRIK
+902 
-909 SGKVGG
+909 
-915 EELLKLQEQLAGKRA
+915 
-930 QQTEK
+930 EK
-935 ESRKDEQQAKEEAR
+935 EAKKERERQERERQREEKQQAKEEAR
-949 KKEEQAKTA
+949 KIEEQEKLKGRLIIESETDLTEKALKEE
-958 TQLAIDAEKDLKEKA
+958 L
-973 IKEENRRYEAEKKKA
+973 RRYDEEKKTA
-988 EGNAESLEL
+988 EGNAELLEL
-997 VEKIHQN
+997 VERTHRNRIDKIQF
-1004 KLDRIEID
+1004 D

-1021 EDEHKLRRT
+1021 EEEHRLKRQ

-1054 RKHTQELAEFDVEY
+1054 RKHTAELANFDVEY
-1068 LQSLET
+1068 LQNLEEK
-1074 MLQKVADD
+1074 LQEVVDAK
-1082 RTLEG
+1082 TLEG

-1113 AAGNAQEASQEPSDS
+1113 AVGTAQESSQESSDG
-1128 PKKESHSV
+1128 PKKESHS
-1136 LEGTGKGSLFGV
+1136 LTEGTGNGSLFGV
-1148 SQEDWETLFS
+1148 SQDDWETFFANLKE
-1158 NIAQGKFGAEDLRT
+1158 GKFGAEDLQT
-1172 TIAGI
+1172 VVAGI

-1189 KFMDLAKKKEDAQ
+1189 KFMDLTKKKEDAQ
-1202 LKEYKKNQDN
+1202 LKDYKKNQDN
-1212 RKNSLE
+1212 RKKSLE

-1256 EKTMNLTQAIINTA
+1256 DKALNLTQAIINTA
-1270 LGVTSTLAQFGATPW
+1270 LSVTSTIAQLGATPW
-1285 GIAAAAVS
+1285 GIAAAAIA

-1305 SQPITTGAEEGGYIG
+1305 SQPVTSGAEEGGYIG
-1320 VRRRQDGR
+1320 VKRRQDGKS
-1328 TFNARMNPDA
+1328 FNARLNPDA
-1338 RGFVTQPTV
+1338 RGFVSSPTV

-1356 VIPHEALENPSLLP
+1356 VIPHEALENPTLLP

-1387 NFSAVYPVTAMPG
+1387 NFNAVYPATAMPG
-1400 RVSGGFIDGG
+1400 RVSGGFIDEG
-1410 NSQPVAASSDGIDSP
+1410 NSRIVTTSSDGREGT
-1425 ASDAALTKAIEKLMK
+1425 ATDAALTKAIEKLTK

-1458 KETEEK
+1458 KETEDK
-1464 YNRIKRRGQLG
+1464 YNKLKRRGQLG

>member
-25 EKEISKLES
+25 EKAISKLES
-34 EIKSLKKAEGDH
+34 ELKSLKKAEGDH

-57 TEAKSKYAELQRQ
+57 TDAKSKYAELQRQ
-70 MNLGQKTMAE
+70 ISLDGKTMAE
-80 LKSHI
+80 LKTHVT
-85 KATRAALEK
+85 ATRAALSK
-94 AVPGTENWDALNA
+94 AVPGTDNWVALNN
-107 ELIISQKRF
+107 ELLVSSKRLKAL
-116 RELTTQAQNT
+116 ENQAKNT
-126 QNALRKGW
+126 KEVVSEVWHSWSG
-134 DNLGKLSV
+134 V
-142 ATNNIVQLYGRFSGQ
+142 AVAANNISNLISRYSGQ
-157 IEQAKQSWLQYDEA
+157 IEEAKQSWLQYDEA

-185 IEELSAE
+185 IEDLSAG

-210 VGGKLGISGKEDL
+210 VGGKLGLSAKEDL

-268 KAMLSVGSAINEL
+268 RAMLSVGSAINEL

-303 PNAKISIDKIL
+303 PNASISIDKIL

-333 IGQTITAMFRKTE
+333 IGQTITAMFKKTE

-359 RDLLNNDVNA
+359 RNLLETDVNA
-369 ALVKVLEGMKGDQGL
+369 ALIKVLEGMKGDQGL
-384 FDIVDAMDEMNL
+384 FDIVDAMGEMHL

-410 NVDMLKT
+410 NVEMLKE
-417 QQQLANEA
+417 QQSLANEA
-425 FQEGTSLTDEFN
+425 FMEGTSLTNEFN

-464 LMPAANIAI
+464 LMPIANMTIGV
-473 SGTNTFL
+473 SNSFL
-480 GVISKL
+480 GIISKL

-496 IGTVTTLTALYI
+496 IGTATALTALYI
-508 AKKKIAYLFSAEF
+508 AKKKIAYIFSADF

-526 KEVAVLEASSKANSL
+526 KEVAVLEAAGKANSL
-541 HTVTLKILAGG
+541 HTVSLKILAGG

-578 VAALAQGIASLVSKS
+578 VAALAQGISFLVSKS
-593 REATKELRELNSRTI
+593 REATKELRELNKRTV

-622 KERKSLEELKEA
+622 KERKSLEELKDA

-639 KGSDERKRAIEKINE
+639 EGSDERKRVIDKINE
-654 LYGDYLPHLLTEKTS
+654 LYGDYLPQLLTEKTS

-677 ANVNTQLE
+677 KNVNTQLE
-685 QRIKL
+685 QKIKL
-690 RARESAEL
+690 QARENAEM
-698 DVLQQK
+698 DIQQHK
-704 EDTVKATLHALGAEY
+704 MDAVKAALDSFNKRY
-719 EKQNGRKMS
+719 EKMNKGQSLSAAQVGSLTGALSQYYDMPDISHFIEMRDVIAGIFNETIDNQDRQVNNIMALFTEAQENGAKLRSMVDGLFGVQSSGKNAPLG
-728 TSDIETL
+728 TL
-735 TKGISKSYDAGQMTD
+735 TDG
-750 DLKDEISTVFGRDV
+750 STED
-764 DWNTSAKHTVYAAPN
+764 
-779 LPPTVKG
+779 
-786 SATDSPLVNIG
+786 
-797 NEFAKAAANGNELR
+797 
-811 SVIKGL
+811 
-817 YGDLT
+817 
-822 SEPSGNITP
+822 
-831 LGKLVD
+831 
-837 GTTKNSGGGTGG
+837 SGGGTGG
-849 NGGSG
+849 KGSS
-854 GGSDDDKW
+854 GSSPVETAAEKSA
-862 RLDKDEAYLR
+862 LA
-872 GKIDLQK
+872 LQK
-879 KYAAKEIATKDELD
+879 GLEQVFQEINEDSEKLFQETLKRIEQD
-893 AQILQLEID
+893 AEM
-902 TLDRRIK
+902 K
-909 SGKVGG
+909 
-915 EELLKLQEQLAGKRA
+915 
-930 QQTEK
+930 
-935 ESRKDEQQAKEEAR
+935 
-949 KKEEQAKTA
+949 
-958 TQLAIDAEKDLKEKA
+958 TQLVIDNEKDLTQKA
-973 IKEENRRYEAEKKKA
+973 IMEEDLRYEKERAKA
-988 EGNAESLEL
+988 GDNAELLEL
-997 VEKIHQN
+997 AETKHQN
-1004 KLDRIEID
+1004 NLDKIRLD
-1012 AFNREIKRL
+1012 AFNREVKRL

-1054 RKHTQELAEFDVEY
+1054 RKHTQELAEFDVKY
-1068 LQSLET
+1068 LQDLEEK
-1074 MLQKVADD
+1074 LQEVVDAK
-1082 RTLEG
+1082 TLEG
-1087 MSVSLD
+1087 MSVGFD
-1093 DADYNKIMQQLADII
+1093 DKQYREIMQQLADII

-1113 AAGNAQEASQEPSDS
+1113 AAGEAEEDSQDPNEG
-1128 PKKESHSV
+1128 HSIK
-1136 LEGTGKGSLFGV
+1136 EGTGKGSILGV
-1148 SQEDWETLFS
+1148 AIDEWQVLIEHIKE
-1158 NIAQGKFGAEDLRT
+1158 GKLSAEDFQNVVT
-1172 TIAGI
+1172 GI
-1177 GGAAQEAFSLAS
+1177 GSAAEYAFSTAS
-1189 KFMDLAKKKEDAQ
+1189 KFMDLTKKKEDAQ
-1202 LKEYKKNQDN
+1202 LKDYKKNQDN
-1212 RKNSLE
+1212 RKKSLE

-1256 EKTMNLTQAIINTA
+1256 DKALNLTQAIINTA
-1270 LGVTSTLAQFGATPW
+1270 LSVTSTIAQLGATPW
-1285 GIAAAAVS
+1285 GIAAAAIA

-1305 SQPITTGAEEGGYIG
+1305 SQPVTSGAEEGGYIG
-1320 VRRRQDGR
+1320 IKRRQDGKS
-1328 TFNARMNPDA
+1328 FNARLNPDA
-1338 RGFVTQPTV
+1338 RGFVSSPTV

-1387 NFSAVYPVTAMPG
+1387 NFNAVYPATAMPG
-1400 RVSGGFIDGG
+1400 RVSGGFIDEG
-1410 NSQPVAASSDGIDSP
+1410 NSRIVTTSSDGHEDT
-1425 ASDAALTKAIEKLMK
+1425 ATDAALTKAIEKLTK

-1458 KETEEK
+1458 KETEDK
-1464 YNRIKRRGQLG
+1464 YNKLKRRGQLG

>member
-25 EKEISKLES
+25 EKAISKLES
-34 EIKSLKKAEGDH
+34 ELKSLKKAEGDH

-57 TEAKSKYAELQRQ
+57 TDAKSKYAELQRQ
-70 MNLGQKTMAE
+70 ISLDGKTMAE
-80 LKSHI
+80 LKTHVT
-85 KATRAALEK
+85 ATRAALSK
-94 AVPGTENWDALNA
+94 AVPGTDNWVALNN
-107 ELIISQKRF
+107 ELLVSSKRLKAL
-116 RELTTQAQNT
+116 ENQAKNT
-126 QNALRKGW
+126 KEVVSEVWHSWSG
-134 DNLGKLSV
+134 V
-142 ATNNIVQLYGRFSGQ
+142 AVAANNISNLISRYSGQ
-157 IEQAKQSWLQYDEA
+157 IEEAKQSWLQYDEA

-210 VGGKLGISGKEDL
+210 VGGKLGLSGKEDL

-268 KAMLSVGSAINEL
+268 RAMLSVGSAINEL

-333 IGQTITAMFRKTE
+333 IGQTITAMFKKTE

-359 RDLLNNDVNA
+359 RNLLETDVNA
-369 ALVKVLEGMKGDQGL
+369 ALIKVLEGMKGDQGL
-384 FDIVDAMDEMNL
+384 FDIVDAMGEMHL

-410 NVDMLKT
+410 NVEMLKE
-417 QQQLANEA
+417 QQSLANEA
-425 FQEGTSLTDEFN
+425 FMEGTSLTNEFN

-464 LMPAANIAI
+464 LMPAANMVIG
-473 SGTNTFL
+473 GTNTFL
-480 GVISKL
+480 GVLSKL
-486 ITLLGKYGYA
+486 ITLFGKYQAA
-496 IGTVTTLTALYI
+496 IVTVTALTALYI

-578 VAALAQGIASLVSKS
+578 VAVLAQGIASLVSKS
-593 REATKELRELNSRTI
+593 REATKELRELNKRTV

-622 KERKSLEELKEA
+622 KERKSLEELKDA

-639 KGSDERKRAIEKINE
+639 EGSDERKRVIDKINE
-654 LYGDYLPHLLTEKTS
+654 LYGDYLPNLLTEKTS
-669 NEELETAL
+669 NEELETVL
-677 ANVNTQLE
+677 KNVNTQLE
-685 QRIKL
+685 QKIKL
-690 RARESAEL
+690 QARENAEMEI
-698 DVLQQK
+698 QK
-704 EDTVKATLHALGAEY
+704 HRTDAIKGAVDAIISSY
-719 EKQNGRKMS
+719 KKITGQNMPAEAIS
-728 TSDIETL
+728 SIT
-735 TKGISKSYDAGQMTD
+735 TK
-750 DLKDEISTVFGRDV
+750 V
-764 DWNTSAKHTVYAAPN
+764 
-779 LPPTVKG
+779 
-786 SATDSPLVNIG
+786 
-797 NEFAKAAANGNELR
+797 AKAYDTND
-811 SVIKGL
+811 IKGL
-817 YGDLT
+817 QKDIEESIGKELPTWDFYSLGNTKDWGPISLKSEFQTAIDKGIELRATVNGLFGDL
-822 SEPSGNITP
+822 SNGPSGNTAP
-831 LGKLVD
+831 LGSLVE
-837 GTTKNSGGGTGG
+837 GTNGNAGTDPKNKELSAEER
-849 NGGSG
+849 
-854 GGSDDDKW
+854 K
-862 RLDKDEAYLR
+862 RLEEEA
-872 GKIDLQK
+872 K
-879 KYAAKEIATKDELD
+879 KERER
-893 AQILQLEID
+893 QERERQ
-902 TLDRRIK
+902 R
-909 SGKVGG
+909 
-915 EELLKLQEQLAGKRA
+915 EEK
-930 QQTEK
+930 
-935 ESRKDEQQAKEEAR
+935 QQAKEEAR
-949 KKEEQAKTA
+949 KIEEQEKLKGRLIIESETDLTGKALKEEQ
-958 TQLAIDAEKDLKEKA
+958 
-973 IKEENRRYEAEKKKA
+973 RRYDEEKKTA
-988 EGNAESLEL
+988 EGNAELLEL
-997 VEKIHQN
+997 VERTHRNRIDKIQF
-1004 KLDRIEID
+1004 D

-1021 EDEHKLRRT
+1021 EEEHRLKRQ

-1054 RKHTQELAEFDVEY
+1054 RKHTAELANFDVEY
-1068 LQSLET
+1068 LRNLEA
-1074 MLQKVADD
+1074 MLQEVADSGQI
-1082 RTLEG
+1082 EG

-1113 AAGNAQEASQEPSDS
+1113 AVGTAQESSQESSDG
-1128 PKKESHSV
+1128 PKKESHS
-1136 LEGTGKGSLFGV
+1136 LTEGTGNGSLFGV
-1148 SQEDWETLFS
+1148 SQDDWETFFANLKE
-1158 NIAQGKFGAEDLRT
+1158 GKFGAEDLQT
-1172 TIAGI
+1172 VVAGI

-1189 KFMDLAKKKEDAQ
+1189 KFMDLTKKKEDAQ
-1202 LKEYKKNQDN
+1202 LKDYKKNQDN
-1212 RKNSLE
+1212 RKKSLE

-1256 EKTMNLTQAIINTA
+1256 DKALNLTQAIINTA
-1270 LGVTSTLAQFGATPW
+1270 LSVTSTIAQLGATPW
-1285 GIAAAAVS
+1285 GIAAAAIA

-1305 SQPITTGAEEGGYIG
+1305 SQPVTSGAEEGGYIG
-1320 VRRRQDGR
+1320 VKRRQDGKS
-1328 TFNARMNPDA
+1328 FNARLNPDA
-1338 RGFVTQPTV
+1338 RGFVSSPTV
-1347 IVGENGSEY
+1347 IVSENGSEY
-1356 VIPHEALENPSLLP
+1356 VIPHEALENPTLLP

-1387 NFSAVYPVTAMPG
+1387 NFNAVYPATAMPG
-1400 RVSGGFIDGG
+1400 RVSGGFIDDG
-1410 NSQPVAASSDGIDSP
+1410 NSRIVTTSSDGHEGT
-1425 ASDAALTKAIEKLMK
+1425 ATDAALTKAIEKLTK

-1458 KETEEK
+1458 KETEDK
-1464 YNRIKRRGQLG
+1464 YNKLKRRGQLG

>member
-25 EKEISKLES
+25 EKAISKLES
-34 EIKSLKKAEGDH
+34 ELKSLKKAEGDH

-57 TEAKSKYAELQRQ
+57 TDAKSKYAELQRQ
-70 MNLGQKTMAE
+70 ISLDGKTMAE
-80 LKSHI
+80 LKTHVT
-85 KATRAALEK
+85 ATRAALSK
-94 AVPGTENWDALNA
+94 AVPGTDNWVALNN
-107 ELIISQKRF
+107 ELLVSSKRLKAL
-116 RELTTQAQNT
+116 ENQAKNT
-126 QNALRKGW
+126 KEVVSEVWHSWSG
-134 DNLGKLSV
+134 V
-142 ATNNIVQLYGRFSGQ
+142 AVAANNISNLISRYSGQ
-157 IEQAKQSWLQYDEA
+157 IEEAKQSWLQYDEA

-359 RDLLNNDVNA
+359 RDLLTNDVNG

-384 FDIVDAMDEMNL
+384 FNIVDAMDEMHL

-425 FQEGTSLTDEFN
+425 FQEGTSLTNEFN

-464 LMPAANIAI
+464 LMPAANMVIG
-473 SGTNTFL
+473 GTNTFL

-486 ITLLGKYGYA
+486 ITLFGKYQAA
-496 IGTVTTLTALYI
+496 IITVTGLTALYV

-578 VAALAQGIASLVSKS
+578 VAALAHGIAFLVSKS
-593 REATKELRELNSRTI
+593 REATKELRELNKRTV

-622 KERKSLEELKEA
+622 KERKSLEELKDA

-639 KGSDERKRAIEKINE
+639 EGSDERKRVIDKINE
-654 LYGDYLPHLLTEKTS
+654 LYGDYLPQLLTEKTS

-677 ANVNTQLE
+677 KNVNTQLE
-685 QRIKL
+685 QKIKL
-690 RARESAEL
+690 QARENAEM
-698 DVLQQK
+698 DIQQHK
-704 EDTVKATLHALGAEY
+704 MDAVKAALDSFNKRY
-719 EKQNGRKMS
+719 EKMNKGQSLSAAQVGSLTGALSQYYDMP
-728 TSDIETL
+728 DISHFIE
-735 TKGISKSYDAGQMTD
+735 M
-750 DLKDEISTVFGRDV
+750 RDV
-764 DWNTSAKHTVYAAPN
+764 IAGIFDETADNQDRQVNNIIALFTEAQEN
-779 LPPTVKG
+779 GVK
-786 SATDSPLVNIG
+786 
-797 NEFAKAAANGNELR
+797 LR
-811 SVIKGL
+811 SMVDGL
-817 YGDLT
+817 FGVQ
-822 SEPSGNITP
+822 SSGKNAP
-831 LGKLVD
+831 LGTLNGGSTENSGD
-837 GTTKNSGGGTGG
+837 GTGGTGSP
-849 NGGSG
+849 GSSTG
-854 GGSDDDKW
+854 ETAAEKSA
-862 RLDKDEAYLR
+862 LA
-872 GKIDLQK
+872 LQK
-879 KYAAKEIATKDELD
+879 GLEQVFQEINEESEKLFQETLKRIEQD
-893 AQILQLEID
+893 AEM
-902 TLDRRIK
+902 K
-909 SGKVGG
+909 
-915 EELLKLQEQLAGKRA
+915 
-930 QQTEK
+930 
-935 ESRKDEQQAKEEAR
+935 
-949 KKEEQAKTA
+949 
-958 TQLAIDAEKDLKEKA
+958 TQLVIDNEKDLTQKA
-973 IKEENRRYEAEKKKA
+973 IMEEDWRYEKERAKA
-988 EGNAESLEL
+988 GDNAELLEL
-997 VEKIHQN
+997 AETKHQN
-1004 KLDRIEID
+1004 NLDKIRLD
-1012 AFNREIKRL
+1012 AFNREVKRL

-1054 RKHTQELAEFDVEY
+1054 RKHTQELAEFDVKY
-1068 LQSLET
+1068 LQDLEEK
-1074 MLQKVADD
+1074 LQEVVDAK
-1082 RTLEG
+1082 TLEG
-1087 MSVSLD
+1087 MSVGFD
-1093 DADYNKIMQQLADII
+1093 EKQYREIMQQLADII

-1113 AAGNAQEASQEPSDS
+1113 AAGEAE
-1128 PKKESHSV
+1128 EYSHDPNEGHSIK
-1136 LEGTGKGSLFGV
+1136 EGTGKGSILGV
-1148 SQEDWETLFS
+1148 AIDEWQVLIEHIKE
-1158 NIAQGKFGAEDLRT
+1158 GKLSAEDFQNVVT
-1172 TIAGI
+1172 GI
-1177 GGAAQEAFSLAS
+1177 GSAAEYAFSTAS
-1189 KFMDLAKKKEDAQ
+1189 KFMDLTKKKEDAQ
-1202 LKEYKKNQDN
+1202 LKDYKKNQDN
-1212 RKNSLE
+1212 RKKSLE

-1256 EKTMNLTQAIINTA
+1256 DKALNLTQAIINTA
-1270 LGVTSTLAQFGATPW
+1270 LSVTSTIAQLGATPW
-1285 GIAAAAVS
+1285 GIAAAAIA
-1293 AAMGAAEIAIIA
+1293 AAMGAAEIALIA
-1305 SQPITTGAEEGGYIG
+1305 SQPVTSGAEEGGYIG
-1320 VRRRQDGR
+1320 VKRRQDGKS
-1328 TFNARMNPDA
+1328 FNARLNPDA
-1338 RGFVTQPTV
+1338 RGFVSSPTV

-1387 NFSAVYPVTAMPG
+1387 NFNAVYPATAMPG
-1400 RVSGGFIDGG
+1400 RVSGGFIDDG
-1410 NSQPVAASSDGIDSP
+1410 NSRIVTTSSDGHEDT
-1425 ASDAALTKAIEKLMK
+1425 ATDAALTKAIEKLTK

-1458 KETEEK
+1458 KETEDK
-1464 YNRIKRRGQLG
+1464 YNKLKRRGQLG

>member
-25 EKEISKLES
+25 EKAISKLES
-34 EIKSLKKAEGDH
+34 ELKSLKKAEGDH

-57 TEAKSKYAELQRQ
+57 TDAKSKYAELQRQ
-70 MNLGQKTMAE
+70 ISLDGKTMAE
-80 LKSHI
+80 LKTHVT
-85 KATRAALEK
+85 ATRAALSK
-94 AVPGTENWDALNA
+94 AVPGTDNWVALNN
-107 ELIISQKRF
+107 ELLVSSKRLKAL
-116 RELTTQAQNT
+116 ENQAKNT
-126 QNALRKGW
+126 KEVVSEVWHSWSG
-134 DNLGKLSV
+134 V
-142 ATNNIVQLYGRFSGQ
+142 AVAANNISNLISRYSGQ
-157 IEQAKQSWLQYDEA
+157 IEEAKQSWLQYDEA

-359 RDLLNNDVNA
+359 RDLLTNDVNG

-384 FDIVDAMDEMNL
+384 FNIVDAMDEMHL

-425 FQEGTSLTDEFN
+425 FQEGTSLTNEFN

-464 LMPAANIAI
+464 LMPAANMVIG
-473 SGTNTFL
+473 GTNTFL

-486 ITLLGKYGYA
+486 ITLFGKYQAA
-496 IGTVTTLTALYI
+496 IITVTGLTALYV

-578 VAALAQGIASLVSKS
+578 VAALAQGISFLVSKS
-593 REATKELRELNSRTI
+593 REATKELRELNKRTV

-622 KERKSLEELKEA
+622 KERKSLEELKDA

-639 KGSDERKRAIEKINE
+639 EGSDERKRAIDKINE
-654 LYGDYLPHLLTEKTS
+654 LYGDYLPQLLTEKTS

-677 ANVNTQLE
+677 KNVNTQLE
-685 QRIKL
+685 QKIKL
-690 RARESAEL
+690 QARENAEM
-698 DVLQQK
+698 DIQQHK
-704 EDTVKATLHALGAEY
+704 MDAVKAALDSFNKRY
-719 EKQNGRKMS
+719 EKMNKGQSLSAAQVGSLTGALSQYYDMPDISHFIEMRDVIAGIFNETADNQDRQVNNIIALFTEAQENGVKLRSMVDGLFGVQSSGKNAPLG
-728 TSDIETL
+728 TL
-735 TKGISKSYDAGQMTD
+735 TDG
-750 DLKDEISTVFGRDV
+750 STE
-764 DWNTSAKHTVYAAPN
+764 
-779 LPPTVKG
+779 
-786 SATDSPLVNIG
+786 DSG
-797 NEFAKAAANGNELR
+797 
-811 SVIKGL
+811 
-817 YGDLT
+817 
-822 SEPSGNITP
+822 
-831 LGKLVD
+831 D
-837 GTTKNSGGGTGG
+837 GTGGTGG
-849 NGGSG
+849 TGSS
-854 GGSDDDKW
+854 GSSPVETAAEKSA
-862 RLDKDEAYLR
+862 LA
-872 GKIDLQK
+872 LQK
-879 KYAAKEIATKDELD
+879 GLEQVFQEVNEDSEKLFQETLKRIEQD
-893 AQILQLEID
+893 AEM
-902 TLDRRIK
+902 K
-909 SGKVGG
+909 
-915 EELLKLQEQLAGKRA
+915 
-930 QQTEK
+930 
-935 ESRKDEQQAKEEAR
+935 
-949 KKEEQAKTA
+949 
-958 TQLAIDAEKDLKEKA
+958 TQLVIDNEKDLTQKA
-973 IKEENRRYEAEKKKA
+973 IMEEDWRYEKERTKA
-988 EGNAESLEL
+988 GDNAELLEL
-997 VEKIHQN
+997 AETKHQN
-1004 KLDRIEID
+1004 NLDKIRLD
-1012 AFNREIKRL
+1012 AFNREVKRL

-1054 RKHTQELAEFDVEY
+1054 RKHTQELAEFDVKY
-1068 LQSLET
+1068 LQDLEEK
-1074 MLQKVADD
+1074 LQEIVDAK
-1082 RTLEG
+1082 TLEG
-1087 MSVSLD
+1087 MSVGFD
-1093 DADYNKIMQQLADII
+1093 EKQYREIMQQLADII

-1113 AAGNAQEASQEPSDS
+1113 AAGEAEEASQDPNEG
-1128 PKKESHSV
+1128 HSIK
-1136 LEGTGKGSLFGV
+1136 EGTGKGSILGV
-1148 SQEDWETLFS
+1148 AIDEWQVLIEHIKE
-1158 NIAQGKFGAEDLRT
+1158 GKLSAEDFQNVVT
-1172 TIAGI
+1172 GI
-1177 GGAAQEAFSLAS
+1177 GSAAEYAFSTAS
-1189 KFMDLAKKKEDAQ
+1189 KFMDLTKKKEDAQ
-1202 LKEYKKNQDN
+1202 LKDYKKNQDN
-1212 RKNSLE
+1212 RKKSLE

-1256 EKTMNLTQAIINTA
+1256 DKALNLTQAIINTA
-1270 LGVTSTLAQFGATPW
+1270 LSVTSTIAQLGATPW
-1285 GIAAAAVS
+1285 GIAAAAIA

-1305 SQPITTGAEEGGYIG
+1305 SQPVTSGAEEGGYIG
-1320 VRRRQDGR
+1320 VKRRQDGKS
-1328 TFNARMNPDA
+1328 FNARLNPDA
-1338 RGFVTQPTV
+1338 RGFVSSPTV

-1387 NFSAVYPVTAMPG
+1387 NFNAVYPATAMPG
-1400 RVSGGFIDGG
+1400 RVSGGFIDDG
-1410 NSQPVAASSDGIDSP
+1410 NSRIVTTSSDGHEDT
-1425 ASDAALTKAIEKLMK
+1425 ATDAALTKAIEKLTK

-1458 KETEEK
+1458 KETEDK
-1464 YNRIKRRGQLG
+1464 YNKLKRRGQLG

>member
-25 EKEISKLES
+25 EKAISKLES
-34 EIKSLKKAEGDH
+34 ELKSLKKAEGDH

-57 TEAKSKYAELQRQ
+57 TDAKSKYAELQRQ
-70 MNLGQKTMAE
+70 ISLDGKTMAE
-80 LKSHI
+80 LKTHVT
-85 KATRAALEK
+85 ATRAALSK
-94 AVPGTENWDALNA
+94 AVPGTDNWVALNN
-107 ELIISQKRF
+107 ELLVSSKRLKAL
-116 RELTTQAQNT
+116 ENQAKNT
-126 QNALRKGW
+126 KEVVSEVWHSWSG
-134 DNLGKLSV
+134 V
-142 ATNNIVQLYGRFSGQ
+142 AVAANNISNLISRYSGQ
-157 IEQAKQSWLQYDEA
+157 IEEAKQSWVQYDEA

-359 RDLLNNDVNA
+359 RDLLTNDVNG

-384 FDIVDAMDEMNL
+384 FNIVDAMDEMHL

-425 FQEGTSLTDEFN
+425 FQEGTSLTNEFN

-464 LMPAANIAI
+464 LMPAANMVIG
-473 SGTNTFL
+473 GTNTFL

-486 ITLLGKYGYA
+486 ITLFGKYQAA
-496 IGTVTTLTALYI
+496 IITVTGLTALYV

-578 VAALAQGIASLVSKS
+578 VAALAHGIAFLVSKS
-593 REATKELRELNSRTI
+593 REATKELRELNKRTV

-622 KERKSLEELKEA
+622 KERKSLEELKDA

-639 KGSDERKRAIEKINE
+639 EGSDERKRVIDKINE
-654 LYGDYLPHLLTEKTS
+654 LYGDYLPQLLTEKTS

-677 ANVNTQLE
+677 KNVNTQLE
-685 QRIKL
+685 QKIKL
-690 RARESAEL
+690 QARENAEM
-698 DVLQQK
+698 DIQQHK
-704 EDTVKATLHALGAEY
+704 MDAVKAALDSFNKRY
-719 EKQNGRKMS
+719 EKMNKGQSLSAAQVGSLTGALSQYYDMPDISHFIEMRDVIAGIFNETIDNQDRQVNNIIALFTEAQENGAKLRSMVDGLFGVQSSGKNAPLG
-728 TSDIETL
+728 TL
-735 TKGISKSYDAGQMTD
+735 TDG
-750 DLKDEISTVFGRDV
+750 STED
-764 DWNTSAKHTVYAAPN
+764 
-779 LPPTVKG
+779 
-786 SATDSPLVNIG
+786 
-797 NEFAKAAANGNELR
+797 
-811 SVIKGL
+811 
-817 YGDLT
+817 
-822 SEPSGNITP
+822 
-831 LGKLVD
+831 
-837 GTTKNSGGGTGG
+837 SGGGTGG
-849 NGGSG
+849 KGSS
-854 GGSDDDKW
+854 GSSPVETAAEKSA
-862 RLDKDEAYLR
+862 LA
-872 GKIDLQK
+872 LQK
-879 KYAAKEIATKDELD
+879 GLEQVFQEVNEESEKLFQETLKRIEQD
-893 AQILQLEID
+893 AEM
-902 TLDRRIK
+902 K
-909 SGKVGG
+909 
-915 EELLKLQEQLAGKRA
+915 
-930 QQTEK
+930 
-935 ESRKDEQQAKEEAR
+935 
-949 KKEEQAKTA
+949 
-958 TQLAIDAEKDLKEKA
+958 TQLVIDNEKDLTQKA
-973 IKEENRRYEAEKKKA
+973 IMEEDLRYEKERAKA
-988 EGNAESLEL
+988 GDNAELLEL
-997 VEKIHQN
+997 AETKHQN
-1004 KLDRIEID
+1004 NLDKIRLD
-1012 AFNREIKRL
+1012 AFNREVKRL

-1054 RKHTQELAEFDVEY
+1054 RKHTAELANFDVEY
-1068 LQSLET
+1068 LQNLEA
-1074 MLQKVADD
+1074 MLQKVADAK
-1082 RTLEG
+1082 TLEG

-1093 DADYNKIMQQLADII
+1093 DANYNKIMQQLADII

-1113 AAGNAQEASQEPSDS
+1113 AVGTAQESSQEPSDS
-1128 PKKESHSV
+1128 PKKESHS
-1136 LEGTGKGSLFGV
+1136 LTEGTGNGSLFGV
-1148 SQEDWETLFS
+1148 SQDDWETFFANLKE
-1158 NIAQGKFGAEDLRT
+1158 GKFGAEDLQT
-1172 TIAGI
+1172 VVAGI

-1189 KFMDLAKKKEDAQ
+1189 KFMDLTKKKEDAQ
-1202 LKEYKKNQDN
+1202 LKDYKKNQDN
-1212 RKNSLE
+1212 RKKSLE

-1256 EKTMNLTQAIINTA
+1256 DKALNLTQAIINTA
-1270 LGVTSTLAQFGATPW
+1270 LSVTSTIAQLGATPW
-1285 GIAAAAVS
+1285 GIAAAAIA

-1305 SQPITTGAEEGGYIG
+1305 SQPVTSGAEEGGYIG
-1320 VRRRQDGR
+1320 VKRRQDGKS
-1328 TFNARMNPDA
+1328 FNARLNPDA
-1338 RGFVTQPTV
+1338 RGFVSSPTV

-1356 VIPHEALENPSLLP
+1356 VIPHEALENPTLLP

-1387 NFSAVYPVTAMPG
+1387 NFNAVYPATAMPG
-1400 RVSGGFIDGG
+1400 RVSGGFIDEG
-1410 NSQPVAASSDGIDSP
+1410 NSRIVTTSSDGHEDT
-1425 ASDAALTKAIEKLMK
+1425 ATDAALTKAIEKLTK

-1458 KETEEK
+1458 KETEDK
-1464 YNRIKRRGQLG
+1464 YNKLKRRGQLG

>member
-25 EKEISKLES
+25 EKAISKLES
-34 EIKSLKKAEGDH
+34 ELKSLKKAEGDH

-57 TEAKSKYAELQRQ
+57 TDAKSKYAELQRQ
-70 MNLGQKTMAE
+70 ISLDGKTMAE
-80 LKSHI
+80 LKTHVT
-85 KATRAALEK
+85 ATRAALSK
-94 AVPGTENWDALNA
+94 AVPGTDNWVALNN
-107 ELIISQKRF
+107 ELLVSSKRLKAL
-116 RELTTQAQNT
+116 ENQAKNT
-126 QNALRKGW
+126 KEVVSEVWHSWSG
-134 DNLGKLSV
+134 V
-142 ATNNIVQLYGRFSGQ
+142 AVAANNISNLISRYSGQ
-157 IEQAKQSWLQYDEA
+157 IEEAKQSWLQYDEA

-359 RDLLNNDVNA
+359 RDLLTNDVNG

-384 FDIVDAMDEMNL
+384 FNIVDAMDEMHL

-425 FQEGTSLTDEFN
+425 FQEGTSLTNEFN

-464 LMPAANIAI
+464 LMPAANMVIG
-473 SGTNTFL
+473 GTNTFL

-486 ITLLGKYGYA
+486 ITLFGKYQAA
-496 IGTVTTLTALYI
+496 IITVTGLTALYV

-578 VAALAQGIASLVSKS
+578 VAALAHGIAFLVSKS
-593 REATKELRELNSRTI
+593 REATKELRELNKRTV

-622 KERKSLEELKEA
+622 KERKSLEELKDA

-639 KGSDERKRAIEKINE
+639 EGSDERKRVIDKINE
-654 LYGDYLPHLLTEKTS
+654 LYGDYLPNLLTEKSS

-677 ANVNTQLE
+677 KNVNTQLE
-685 QRIKL
+685 QKIKL
-690 RARESAEL
+690 QARENAEM
-698 DVLQQK
+698 DIQQHRTDAIK
-704 EDTVKATLHALGAEY
+704 GAVDAIIDSYKKINGQNMPAEAISSITTKVATAYDT
-719 EKQNGRKMS
+719 N
-728 TSDIETL
+728 DIEGLKKDIEESVGKKLPTWDFYSL
-735 TKGISKSYDAGQMTD
+735 GNTKDWGLISLKS
-750 DLKDEISTVFGRDV
+750 
-764 DWNTSAKHTVYAAPN
+764 
-779 LPPTVKG
+779 
-786 SATDSPLVNIG
+786 
-797 NEFAKAAANGNELR
+797 EFQTAIDKGNELR
-811 SVIKGL
+811 ATVNGL
-817 YGDLT
+817 FGELGNG
-822 SEPSGNITP
+822 PSGNTAP
-831 LGKLVD
+831 LGSLVEDPNSDD
-837 GTTKNSGGGTGG
+837 GT
-849 NGGSG
+849 GSK
-854 GGSDDDKW
+854 SKKLSAEDKK
-862 RLDKDEAYLR
+862 RLEEKA
-872 GKIDLQK
+872 K
-879 KYAAKEIATKDELD
+879 KERER
-893 AQILQLEID
+893 QERERQ
-902 TLDRRIK
+902 R
-909 SGKVGG
+909 
-915 EELLKLQEQLAGKRA
+915 EEKQR
-930 QQTEK
+930 
-935 ESRKDEQQAKEEAR
+935 AKEEAKR
-949 KKEEQAKTA
+949 IEEQEELKGRLIIENEKDLTQKALKEEQ
-958 TQLAIDAEKDLKEKA
+958 
-973 IKEENRRYEAEKKKA
+973 RRYDEEKKKA
-988 EGNAESLEL
+988 EGNAELLEI
-997 VEKIHQN
+997 VEKTHRN
-1004 KLDRIEID
+1004 RIDKIQFD

-1021 EDEHKLRRT
+1021 EEEHRLKRQ

-1054 RKHTQELAEFDVEY
+1054 RKHTAELANFDVEY
-1068 LQSLET
+1068 LQNLEA
-1074 MLQKVADD
+1074 MLQKVADSGQI
-1082 RTLEG
+1082 EG

-1113 AAGNAQEASQEPSDS
+1113 AVGTAQESSQESSDG
-1128 PKKESHSV
+1128 PKKESHS
-1136 LEGTGKGSLFGV
+1136 LTEGTGNGSLFGV
-1148 SQEDWETLFS
+1148 SQDDWDTFFANLKE
-1158 NIAQGKFGAEDLRT
+1158 GKFGAEDLQT
-1172 TIAGI
+1172 VVAGI

-1189 KFMDLAKKKEDAQ
+1189 KFMDLTKKKEEAQ
-1202 LKEYKKNQDN
+1202 LKDYKKNQDN
-1212 RKNSLE
+1212 RKKSLE

-1256 EKTMNLTQAIINTA
+1256 DKALNLTQAIINTA
-1270 LGVTSTLAQFGATPW
+1270 LSVTSTIAQLGATPW
-1285 GIAAAAVS
+1285 GIAAAAIA

-1305 SQPITTGAEEGGYIG
+1305 SQPVTSGAEEGGYIG
-1320 VRRRQDGR
+1320 VKRRQDGKS
-1328 TFNARMNPDA
+1328 FNARLNPDA
-1338 RGFVTQPTV
+1338 RGFVSSPTV

-1387 NFSAVYPVTAMPG
+1387 NFNAVYPATAMPG
-1400 RVSGGFIDGG
+1400 RVSGGFIDDG
-1410 NSQPVAASSDGIDSP
+1410 NSRIVTTSSDGHEDT
-1425 ASDAALTKAIEKLMK
+1425 ATDAALTKAIEKLTK

-1458 KETEEK
+1458 KETEDK
-1464 YNRIKRRGQLG
+1464 YNKLKRRGQLG

>member
-25 EKEISKLES
+25 EKAISKLES
-34 EIKSLKKAEGDH
+34 ELKSLKNAEGDH
-46 SKEIS
+46 SKEIA

-70 MNLGQKTMAE
+70 MNLDQKTIAE

-94 AVPGTENWDALNA
+94 AVPGTENWNALNA
-107 ELIISQKRF
+107 ELLECRKRF
-116 RELTTQAQNT
+116 AELAKQSQSTKTVLSNT
-126 QNALRKGW
+126 FTNIGNISIGIKALI
-134 DNLGKLSV
+134 DI
-142 ATNNIVQLYGRFSGQ
+142 ASGLWNKT
-157 IEQAKQSWLQYDEA
+157 EQARESWLQYDEA

-210 VGGKLGISGKEDL
+210 VGGKLGLSGKEDL

-268 KAMLSVGSAINEL
+268 RAMLSVGSAINEL

-303 PNAKISIDKIL
+303 PNASISIDKIL

-359 RDLLNNDVNA
+359 RDLLTNDVNG

-384 FDIVDAMDEMNL
+384 FDIVDAMDEMHL

-410 NVDMLKT
+410 NVEMLKE
-417 QQQLANEA
+417 QQSLANEA
-425 FQEGTSLTDEFN
+425 FMEGTSLTNEFN

-464 LMPAANIAI
+464 LMPAANMVIG
-473 SGTNTFL
+473 GTNTFL
-480 GVISKL
+480 GVLSKL
-486 ITLLGKYGYA
+486 ITLFGKYQAA
-496 IGTVTTLTALYI
+496 IITVTGLTALYV

-578 VAALAQGIASLVSKS
+578 VAVLAQGIASLVSKS
-593 REATKELRELNSRTI
+593 REATKELRELNKRTV

-622 KERKSLEELKEA
+622 KERKSLEELKDA

-639 KGSDERKRAIEKINE
+639 EGSDERKRVIDKINE
-654 LYGDYLPHLLTEKTS
+654 LYGDYLPNLLTEKTS

-677 ANVNTQLE
+677 KNVNTQLE
-685 QRIKL
+685 QKIKL
-690 RARESAEL
+690 QARENAEM
-698 DVLQQK
+698 DIQQHK
-704 EDTVKATLHALGAEY
+704 MDTIKAVVDALAKDY
-719 EKQNGRKMS
+719 EKKFGKKIPTAVMQN
-728 TSDIETL
+728 L
-735 TKGISKSYDAGQMTD
+735 ASKASSAYDTG
-750 DLKDEISTVFGRDV
+750 STVGLQKPIEDLYGRDFQWGSQNSRPGF
-764 DWNTSAKHTVYAAPN
+764 DFQAWNILAIR
-779 LPPTVKG
+779 
-786 SATDSPLVNIG
+786 D
-797 NEFAKAAANGNELR
+797 EFQTAIDKGNELR
-811 SVIKGL
+811 ATVNGL
-817 YGDLT
+817 FGELGNG
-822 SEPSGNITP
+822 PSGNTAP
-831 LGKLVD
+831 LGTLTD
-837 GTTKNSGGGTGG
+837 GSTENPGGGTGG
-849 NGGSG
+849 KGSP
-854 GGSDDDKW
+854 GSSTGETAAEKSA
-862 RLDKDEAYLR
+862 LA
-872 GKIDLQK
+872 LQK
-879 KYAAKEIATKDELD
+879 GLEQVSQEINEESEKLFQETLKRIEQD
-893 AQILQLEID
+893 AEM
-902 TLDRRIK
+902 K
-909 SGKVGG
+909 
-915 EELLKLQEQLAGKRA
+915 
-930 QQTEK
+930 
-935 ESRKDEQQAKEEAR
+935 
-949 KKEEQAKTA
+949 
-958 TQLAIDAEKDLKEKA
+958 TQLVIDNEKDLTQKA
-973 IKEENRRYEAEKKKA
+973 IMEEDLRYEKERAKA
-988 EGNAESLEL
+988 GGNAELLEL
-997 VEKIHQN
+997 AETKHQN
-1004 KLDRIEID
+1004 NLDKIRLD
-1012 AFNREIKRL
+1012 AFNREVKRL

-1054 RKHTQELAEFDVEY
+1054 RKHTAELANFDVEY
-1068 LQSLET
+1068 LQDLEEK
-1074 MLQKVADD
+1074 LQEVVDAK
-1082 RTLEG
+1082 TLEG
-1087 MSVSLD
+1087 MSVGFD
-1093 DADYNKIMQQLADII
+1093 EKQYREIMQQLADII

-1113 AAGNAQEASQEPSDS
+1113 AAGEAEENSQDPNEG
-1128 PKKESHSV
+1128 HSIK
-1136 LEGTGKGSLFGV
+1136 EGTGKGSILGV
-1148 SQEDWETLFS
+1148 AIDEWQVLIEHIKE
-1158 NIAQGKFGAEDLRT
+1158 GKLSAEDFQNVVT
-1172 TIAGI
+1172 GI
-1177 GGAAQEAFSLAS
+1177 GSAAEYAFSTAS
-1189 KFMDLAKKKEDAQ
+1189 KFMDLTKKKEDAQ
-1202 LKEYKKNQDN
+1202 LKDYKKNQDN
-1212 RKNSLE
+1212 RKKSLE

-1256 EKTMNLTQAIINTA
+1256 DKALNLTQAIINTA
-1270 LGVTSTLAQFGATPW
+1270 LSVTSTIAQLGATPW
-1285 GIAAAAVS
+1285 GIAAAAIA

-1305 SQPITTGAEEGGYIG
+1305 SQPVTSGAEEGGYIG
-1320 VRRRQDGR
+1320 VKRRQDGKS
-1328 TFNARMNPDA
+1328 FNARLNPDA
-1338 RGFVTQPTV
+1338 RGFVSSPTV

-1356 VIPHEALENPSLLP
+1356 VIPHEALENPTLLP

-1387 NFSAVYPVTAMPG
+1387 NFNAVYPATAMPG
-1400 RVSGGFIDGG
+1400 RVSGGFIDEG
-1410 NSQPVAASSDGIDSP
+1410 NSRIVTTSSDGREGT
-1425 ASDAALTKAIEKLMK
+1425 ATDAALTKAIEKLTK

-1458 KETEEK
+1458 KETEDK
-1464 YNRIKRRGQLG
+1464 YNKLKRRGQLG

>member
-25 EKEISKLES
+25 KKEISKLES

-51 ETNKKL
+51 ETNKRL
-57 TEAKSKYAELQRQ
+57 TEAKSKYAELERQ
-70 MNLGQKTMAE
+70 MKLDQKTMAE

-116 RELTTQAQNT
+116 RELAIQAQNT

-142 ATNNIVQLYGRFSGQ
+142 AANNIVQLYGRFSGQ

-171 LVDAMKTTGLSRDE
+171 LVDAMKTTGLSREE

-268 KAMLSVGSAINEL
+268 RAMLSVGSAINEL

-359 RDLLNNDVNA
+359 RDLLTNDVNG

-384 FDIVDAMDEMNL
+384 FNIVDAMDEMHL

-425 FQEGTSLTDEFN
+425 FQEGTSLTNEFN

-464 LMPAANIAI
+464 LMPAANMVIG
-473 SGTNTFL
+473 GTNTFL

-486 ITLLGKYGYA
+486 ITLFGKYQAA
-496 IGTVTTLTALYI
+496 IVTVTALTALYI

-578 VAALAQGIASLVSKS
+578 VAVLAQGIASLVSKS
-593 REATKELRELNSRTI
+593 REATRELRELNSRTI
-608 DTTSSFVKAQAEID
+608 DTTSSFVKAQSEID
-622 KERKSLEELKEA
+622 KERKSLEELKDA

-639 KGSDERKRAIEKINE
+639 EGSDERKRVIDKINE
-654 LYGDYLPHLLTEKTS
+654 LYGDYLPNLLTEKTS

-677 ANVNTQLE
+677 KNVNTQLE
-685 QRIKL
+685 QKIKL
-690 RARESAEL
+690 QARENAEM
-698 DVLQQK
+698 DIQKHRTDAIKGAVDAIISSYKKITGQNMPAEAISSITTKVAKAYDTNDIKGLQK
-704 EDTVKATLHALGAEY
+704 
-719 EKQNGRKMS
+719 
-728 TSDIETL
+728 DIEESIGKELPTWDFYSL
-735 TKGISKSYDAGQMTD
+735 GNTKDWGLISLKS
-750 DLKDEISTVFGRDV
+750 
-764 DWNTSAKHTVYAAPN
+764 
-779 LPPTVKG
+779 
-786 SATDSPLVNIG
+786 
-797 NEFAKAAANGNELR
+797 EFQTAIDKGNELR
-811 SVIKGL
+811 ATVNGL
-817 YGDLT
+817 FGDL
-822 SEPSGNITP
+822 SNGPSGNTAP
-831 LGKLVD
+831 LGSLVE
-837 GTTKNSGGGTGG
+837 GTNGNAGTDPKNKELSAEE
-849 NGGSG
+849 
-854 GGSDDDKW
+854 KK
-862 RLDKDEAYLR
+862 RL
-872 GKIDLQK
+872 
-879 KYAAKEIATKDELD
+879 
-893 AQILQLEID
+893 
-902 TLDRRIK
+902 
-909 SGKVGG
+909 
-915 EELLKLQEQLAGKRA
+915 
-930 QQTEK
+930 EK
-935 ESRKDEQQAKEEAR
+935 EAKKERERQERERQREEKQQAKEEAR
-949 KKEEQAKTA
+949 KIEEQEKLKGRLIIESETDLTEKALKEEQ
-958 TQLAIDAEKDLKEKA
+958 L
-973 IKEENRRYEAEKKKA
+973 RYDEEKKTA
-988 EGNAESLEL
+988 EGNAELLEL
-997 VEKIHQN
+997 VERTHRNRIDKIQF
-1004 KLDRIEID
+1004 D

-1021 EDEHKLRRT
+1021 EEEHRLKRQ

-1054 RKHTQELAEFDVEY
+1054 RKHAAELANFDVEY
-1068 LQSLET
+1068 LQDLEEK
-1074 MLQKVADD
+1074 LQEVVDAK
-1082 RTLEG
+1082 TLEG
-1087 MSVSLD
+1087 MSVGFD
-1093 DADYNKIMQQLADII
+1093 EKQYREIMQQLADII

-1113 AAGNAQEASQEPSDS
+1113 AAGEAEEDS
-1128 PKKESHSV
+1128 RDPNEGHSIK
-1136 LEGTGKGSLFGV
+1136 EGTGKGSILGV
-1148 SQEDWETLFS
+1148 AIDEWQVLIEHIKE
-1158 NIAQGKFGAEDLRT
+1158 GKLSAEDFQNVVT
-1172 TIAGI
+1172 GI
-1177 GGAAQEAFSLAS
+1177 GSAAEYAFSTAS
-1189 KFMDLAKKKEDAQ
+1189 KFMDLTKKKEDAQ
-1202 LKEYKKNQDN
+1202 LKDYKKNQDN
-1212 RKNSLE
+1212 RKKSLE

-1256 EKTMNLTQAIINTA
+1256 DKALNLTQAIINTA
-1270 LGVTSTLAQFGATPW
+1270 LSVTSTIAQLGATPW
-1285 GIAAAAVS
+1285 GIAAAAIA

-1305 SQPITTGAEEGGYIG
+1305 SQPVTSGAEEGGYIG
-1320 VRRRQDGR
+1320 VKRRQDGKS
-1328 TFNARMNPDA
+1328 FNARLNPDA
-1338 RGFVTQPTV
+1338 RGFVSSPTV

-1356 VIPHEALENPSLLP
+1356 VIPHEALENPTLLP

-1387 NFSAVYPVTAMPG
+1387 NFNAVYPATAMPG
-1400 RVSGGFIDGG
+1400 RVSGGFIDDG
-1410 NSQPVAASSDGIDSP
+1410 NSRIVTTSSDGHEGT
-1425 ASDAALTKAIEKLMK
+1425 ATDAALTKAIEKLTK

-1458 KETEEK
+1458 KETEDK
-1464 YNRIKRRGQLG
+1464 YNKLKRKGQLG